1 MAMTGGTAYLVKSEY
16 ANYGSANWT
25 TDLYIYVKVI
35 SQNVIA
41 NTSTITLGMY
51 VYSRYEIA
59 WSDFGT
65 NGTSY
70 IGTATSGANC
80 FTFTAGQSGSGTKWL
95 IENKQV
101 TVTHNSNGTLTLPI
115 YWHWGVNSS
124 WGQYTGPSG
133 SYNVT
138 LPSLDRSAPTVSCS
152 VSGITANGF
161 TISASSSATSD
172 IWQYSLNG
180 GTSWTQFSTTAGTSA
195 SVTLSSLSP
204 NTTYSVR
211 VRARKRTNQVYGTSS
226 TVSAK
231 TLGGAV
237 ILSCG
242 SFSADAA
249 TISLSLRVTVY
260 NSAYTNYITIKNGS
274 TTYLSLAGRAWSS
287 GTAYR
292 TITLTSSERTTLL
305 NAMAS
310 VKSFTA
316 TIELVTKSGSTQ
328 IGSASTCTCTIR
340 TSQANSGPSLS
351 GFTFADSYST
361 TIAITD
367 NDQVLIQDYSRL
379 TVTPGTATARN
390 GASIVSY
397 SAVCSGVTK
406 SNTTGAALSLGT
418 IDTSG
423 TRDITLTVT
432 DSRGYTASVTQSVTV
447 VPYSKPRV
455 SSVSLRRTND
465 IETEMQLVFNGSIS
479 PITVDGT
486 QKNSLLYARYRYKLT
501 SASSYN
507 SYSSI
512 LGSVTAT
519 GSSFSFSNLE
529 LCNLDSESSY
539 DFHLQI
545 RDQLNSL
552 TSLDLYFVVSQGT
565 PLVALRKKMV
575 GINTPSPETA
585 LHVVGDTR
593 IEGTLT
599 PDEIDYPFDKPYFGT
614 CSTAEAT
621 QVKVVS
627 CPGFELKTGSR
638 IAVQFTYGNSASQP
652 KLNVNG
658 TGDKFI
664 CSTDGMSVIAD
675 IWRDKET
682 VDFVYDGSWWIAI
695 GCLYATTAYYGLT
708 KLSSSISS
716 SSTTLAANSYAVK
729 RAYDRSSWTSIS
741 LTNALAIAYGGTG
754 AKNAA
759 AARTNLGIAATSLY
773 NGTLTSGSITFNY
786 GNYNFYVIIGRPSST
801 ASRASLVVPKIMLT
815 TSAVSFQIADESNYK
830 SFNLSYSGSL
840 VTLAIQG
847 GNGQINRVFGI
858 N

>member
-1 MAMTGGTAYLVKSEY
+1 MALSGTFQNYPVSSFGLYCEWSGTQSITGNYTDVTLKVYLSYYTLDVGARS
-16 ANYGSANWT
+16 
-25 TDLYIYVKVI
+25 D
-35 SQNVIA
+35 
-41 NTSTITLGMY
+41 STISINGVSETY
-51 VYSRYEIA
+51 TVPAIEDYSSGWKKKLLKTKTVRVSHNA
-59 WSDFGT
+59 DGT
-65 NGTSY
+65 KSSVALSASWRFSGTYSGVS
-70 IGTATSGANC
+70 IGTI
-80 FTFTAGQSGSGTKWL
+80 TAST
-95 IENKQV
+95 
-101 TVTHNSNGTLTLPI
+101 TVTLNSI
-115 YWHWGVNSS
+115 
-124 WGQYTGPSG
+124 
-133 SYNVT
+133 
-138 LPSLDRSAPTVSCS
+138 DRTPPTVSCT
-152 VSGITANGF
+152 VSNITANGF
-161 TISASSSATSD
+161 RISAASSATAD
-172 IWQYSLNG
+172 QWFYSLDNG
-180 GTSWTQFSTTAGTSA
+180 GSSTLFSSTAGTSA
-195 SVTLSSLSP
+195 SITLSNLSP
-204 NTTYSVR
+204 NTTYY
-211 VRARKRTNQVYGTSS
+211 VRALARKKSNQVYGESGTI
-226 TVSAK
+226 TVK

-237 ILSCG
+237 LLSCG

-249 TISLSLRVTVY
+249 SISLSLRVTVY
-260 NSAYTNYITIKNGS
+260 NAAYTNYITIKNGS
-274 TTYLSLAGRAWSS
+274 TTYLSLAGRVWSA

-292 TITLTSSERTTLL
+292 TITLTASERTTLL

-361 TIAITD
+361 TTAITD

-418 IDTSG
+418 IGTSG

-507 SYSSI
+507 SYTSI

-519 GSSFSFSNLE
+519 SSSFSFSNLE

-575 GINTPSPETA
+575 GINTPSPEAA

-593 IEGTLT
+593 VEGTLI
-599 PDEIDYPFDKPYFGT
+599 PDDIDYTFDKPYFGV
-614 CSTAEAT
+614 CETAAAT
-621 QVKVVS
+621 QTKVVT
-627 CPGFELKTGSR
+627 CDEFRLEKGALL
-638 IAVQFTYGNSASQP
+638 AVQFTYANTATSPSM
-652 KLNVNG
+652 NVNG
-658 TGDKFI
+658 TGAIAI
-664 CSTDGMSVIAD
+664 CGTNGYYVNANMWTANQMVH
-675 IWRDKET
+675 
-682 VDFVYDGSWWIAI
+682 FVYNGTWWIALN
-695 GCLYATTAYYGLT
+695 CLPATTARYGIT
-708 KLSSSISS
+708 MLSNSLN
-716 SSTTLAANSYAVK
+716 STSGSLAATPYAVK
-729 RAYDRSSWTSIS
+729 MAYDRNSWTSIS

-754 AKNAA
+754 AKTAA
-759 AARTNLGIAATSLY
+759 AARTNLGISATSLY
-773 NGTLTSGSITFNY
+773 NGTLTSGRITFNY
-786 GNYNFYVIIGRPSST
+786 GNYNFYVFIGRPNSS

-840 VTLAIQG
+840 VTLSMG
-847 GNGQINRVFGI
+847 NGNGQINRVFGV

>member
-1 MAMTGGTAYLVKSEY
+1 MGGTALSGTFQNYPVSSFGLYCEWSGTQSITGNYTDVTLKVYLSYYTLEVGARS
-16 ANYGSANWT
+16 
-25 TDLYIYVKVI
+25 D
-35 SQNVIA
+35 
-41 NTSTITLGMY
+41 STISINGVSETY
-51 VYSRYEIA
+51 TAPAIDDYSSGWKKKLLKTKTVRVSHNA
-59 WSDFGT
+59 DGT
-65 NGTSY
+65 KSGVALSASWRFSGTYSGVS
-70 IGTATSGANC
+70 IGTI
-80 FTFTAGQSGSGTKWL
+80 TAST
-95 IENKQV
+95 
-101 TVTHNSNGTLTLPI
+101 TVTLNSI
-115 YWHWGVNSS
+115 
-124 WGQYTGPSG
+124 
-133 SYNVT
+133 
-138 LPSLDRSAPTVSCS
+138 DRSAPTVSCS
-152 VSGITANGF
+152 VSNITANGF

-180 GTSWTQFSTTAGTSA
+180 GSTWTQFSATAGTSA
-195 SVTLSSLSP
+195 TVTLSSLSP

-211 VRARKRTNQVYGTSS
+211 VRARKRTNQVYGESGTI
-226 TVSAK
+226 TVK

-237 ILSCG
+237 FLSCG

-249 TISLSLRVTVY
+249 SISLSLRVTVY
-260 NSAYTNYITIKNGS
+260 NAAYTNYITIKNGS
-274 TTYLSLAGRAWSS
+274 TTYLSLAGRVWSA

-292 TITLTSSERTTLL
+292 SITLTASERTTLL

-328 IGSASTCTCTIR
+328 IGNASTCTCTIS
-340 TSQANSGPSLS
+340 TSASNSGPTLS

-361 TIAITD
+361 TTAITG
-367 NDQVLIQDYSRL
+367 NNQVLIQDYSRL

-397 SAVCSGVTK
+397 SAVCSGVTR
-406 SNTTGAALSLGT
+406 SNTSGAALSLGT
-418 IDTSG
+418 IGTSG

-507 SYSSI
+507 SYTSI

-519 GSSFSFSNLE
+519 SSSFSFSNLE

-621 QVKVVS
+621 QVKVVN

-759 AARTNLGIAATSLY
+759 TARTNLGISATSLY

-830 SFNLSYSGSL
+830 SFNLSYSGST
-840 VTLAIQG
+840 VTLSIQG
-847 GNGQINRVFGI
+847 GNGQVNRVFGI

>member
-1 MAMTGGTAYLVKSEY
+1 MALSGTFQNYPVSSFGLYCEWSGVQSVTGNYTDVTLKVYLSYYTLEVGARS
-16 ANYGSANWT
+16 
-25 TDLYIYVKVI
+25 D
-35 SQNVIA
+35 
-41 NTSTITLGMY
+41 STISINGVSETY
-51 VYSRYEIA
+51 TAPAIDDYSSGWKKKLLKTKTVRVSHNA
-59 WSDFGT
+59 DGT
-65 NGTSY
+65 K
-70 IGTATSGANC
+70 SGVALSASWR
-80 FTFTAGQSGSGTKWL
+80 FSGTYSGVSVGT
-95 IENKQV
+95 ITAST
-101 TVTHNSNGTLTLPI
+101 TVTLNSI
-115 YWHWGVNSS
+115 
-124 WGQYTGPSG
+124 
-133 SYNVT
+133 
-138 LPSLDRSAPTVSCS
+138 DRTPPTVSCS

-161 TISASSSATSD
+161 KISASSSAAAD

-180 GTSWTQFSTTAGTSA
+180 GSTWTQFSSTAGTSA
-195 SVTLSSLSP
+195 SVTLSTLSP

-211 VRARKRTNQVYGTSS
+211 VRARKRTNQVYGTSG

-249 TISLSLRVTVY
+249 SISLSLRVTVY
-260 NSAYTNYITIKNGS
+260 NAAYTNYITIKNGS
-274 TTYLSLAGRAWSS
+274 TTYLSLAGRIWSA
-287 GTAYR
+287 GTANR

-310 VKSFTA
+310 VKAFTA
-316 TIELVTKSGSTQ
+316 TIELVTKSGSAQ
-328 IGSASTCTCTIR
+328 IGSASTCTCTVS
-340 TSQANSGPSLS
+340 TSASNSGPTLS

-361 TIAITD
+361 TTAITD

-379 TVTPGTATARN
+379 TVTPGTAAARN

-418 IDTSG
+418 IGTSG

-507 SYSSI
+507 SYTNI

-519 GSSFSFSNLE
+519 SSSFSFSNLE

-575 GINTPSPETA
+575 GINTPSPEAA

-593 IEGTLT
+593 IEGTLI
-599 PDEIDYPFDKPYFGT
+599 PNNIDYTFDKPYFGV
-614 CSTAEAT
+614 CETAAAT

-847 GNGQINRVFGI
+847 GNGQINRVFGV

>member
-1 MAMTGGTAYLVKSEY
+1 MALSGTFQNYPVSSFGLYCEWSGTQSITGNYTDVTLKVYLSYYTLDVGARS
-16 ANYGSANWT
+16 
-25 TDLYIYVKVI
+25 D
-35 SQNVIA
+35 
-41 NTSTITLGMY
+41 STISINGVSETY
-51 VYSRYEIA
+51 TVPAIEDYSSGWKKKLLKTKTVRVSHNA
-59 WSDFGT
+59 DGT
-65 NGTSY
+65 KSSVALSASWRFSGTYSGVS
-70 IGTATSGANC
+70 IGTI
-80 FTFTAGQSGSGTKWL
+80 TAST
-95 IENKQV
+95 
-101 TVTHNSNGTLTLPI
+101 TVTLNSI
-115 YWHWGVNSS
+115 
-124 WGQYTGPSG
+124 
-133 SYNVT
+133 
-138 LPSLDRSAPTVSCS
+138 DRTPPTVSCT
-152 VSGITANGF
+152 VSNITANGF
-161 TISASSSATSD
+161 RISAASSATAD
-172 IWQYSLNG
+172 QWFYSLDNG
-180 GTSWTQFSTTAGTSA
+180 GSSTLFSSTAGTSA
-195 SVTLSSLSP
+195 SITLSNLSP
-204 NTTYSVR
+204 NTTYY
-211 VRARKRTNQVYGTSS
+211 VRALARKKSNQVYGESGTI
-226 TVSAK
+226 TVK

-237 ILSCG
+237 LLSCG

-249 TISLSLRVTVY
+249 SISLSLRVTVY
-260 NSAYTNYITIKNGS
+260 NAAYTNYITIKNGS
-274 TTYLSLAGRAWSS
+274 TTYLSLAGRVWSA

-292 TITLTSSERTTLL
+292 TITLTASERTTLL

-361 TIAITD
+361 TTAITD

-418 IDTSG
+418 IGTSG

-507 SYSSI
+507 AYTSI

-519 GSSFSFSNLE
+519 SSSFSFSNLE

-575 GINTPSPETA
+575 GINTPSPEAA

-593 IEGTLT
+593 VEGTLI
-599 PDEIDYPFDKPYFGT
+599 PDDIDYTFDKPYFGV
-614 CSTAEAT
+614 CETAAAT
-621 QVKVVS
+621 QTKVVT
-627 CPGFELKTGSR
+627 CDEFRLEKGALL
-638 IAVQFTYGNSASQP
+638 AVQFTYANTATSPSM
-652 KLNVNG
+652 NVNG
-658 TGDKFI
+658 TGAIAI
-664 CSTDGMSVIAD
+664 CGTNGYYVNANMWTANQMVH
-675 IWRDKET
+675 
-682 VDFVYDGSWWIAI
+682 FVYNGTWWIALN
-695 GCLYATTAYYGLT
+695 CLPATTARYGIT
-708 KLSSSISS
+708 MLSNSLN
-716 SSTTLAANSYAVK
+716 STSGSLAATPYAVK
-729 RAYDRSSWTSIS
+729 MAYDRNSWTSIS

-754 AKNAA
+754 AKTAA
-759 AARTNLGIAATSLY
+759 AARTNLGISATSLY

-786 GNYNFYVIIGRPSST
+786 GNYNFYVFIGRPNSS

-840 VTLAIQG
+840 VTLSMG
-847 GNGQINRVFGI
+847 NGNGQINRVFGV

>member
-1 MAMTGGTAYLVKSEY
+1 MALSGTFQNYPVSSFGLYCEWSGTQSITGNYTDVTLKVYLSYYTLDVGARS
-16 ANYGSANWT
+16 
-25 TDLYIYVKVI
+25 D
-35 SQNVIA
+35 
-41 NTSTITLGMY
+41 STISINGVSETY
-51 VYSRYEIA
+51 TVPAIEDYSSGWKKKLLKTKTVRVNHNA
-59 WSDFGT
+59 
-65 NGTSY
+65 NGTKSGVALSASWRFSGTY
-70 IGTATSGANC
+70 SGVSIGTI
-80 FTFTAGQSGSGTKWL
+80 TAST
-95 IENKQV
+95 
-101 TVTHNSNGTLTLPI
+101 TVTLNSI
-115 YWHWGVNSS
+115 
-124 WGQYTGPSG
+124 
-133 SYNVT
+133 
-138 LPSLDRSAPTVSCS
+138 DRTAPTVSCS
-152 VSGITANGF
+152 VSNITANGF

-180 GTSWTQFSTTAGTSA
+180 GSTWTQFSTTAGTSA
-195 SVTLSSLSP
+195 SITLSSLSP

-242 SFSADAA
+242 NFTADAS
-249 TISLSLRVTVY
+249 TVNLSLRVTVY
-260 NSAYTNYITIKNGS
+260 NAAYTNYITIKNGS
-274 TTYLSLAGRAWSS
+274 TTYLSLTGRTWAA
-287 GTAYR
+287 GTASR
-292 TITLTSSERTTLL
+292 TITLTPAERTTLL

-310 VKSFTA
+310 LKSFTA
-316 TIELVTKSGSTQ
+316 TIELVTKSGNTQ
-328 IGSASTCTCTIR
+328 IGNASTCTCTIS
-340 TSQANSGPSLS
+340 TTEANSGPTLS

-361 TIAITD
+361 TTAITG
-367 NDQVLIQDYSRL
+367 NDQVLIQSYSRL
-379 TVTPGTATARN
+379 TVTPGTATAKN

-418 IDTSG
+418 IGTSG

-432 DSRGYTASVTQSVTV
+432 DSRGYTASVTKSVTV
-447 VPYSKPRV
+447 VPYSKPKV
-455 SSVSLRRTND
+455 NSVSLRRTNE

-479 PITVDGT
+479 AITVDGA
-486 QKNSLLYARYRYKLT
+486 QKNSLLYVRYRYKLT

-507 SYSSI
+507 AYTSI
-512 LGSVTAT
+512 LASVTASGT
-519 GSSFSFSNLE
+519 SFSFSNLE
-529 LCNLDSESSY
+529 LCNLNAEASY

-545 RDQLNSL
+545 RDKLDSL
-552 TSLDLYFVVSQGT
+552 TSLDLYFVVPQGT

-575 GINTPSPETA
+575 GINTPNPAAA

-614 CSTAEAT
+614 CSTAAAT
-621 QVKVVS
+621 QIKVVS
-627 CPGFELKTGSR
+627 CAGFELKTGSR
-638 IAVQFTYGNSASQP
+638 IAVQFTYSNTASQP

-664 CSTDGMSVIAD
+664 CGIDGTSVITG
-675 IWRDKET
+675 IWREKET
-682 VDFVYDGSWWIAI
+682 IDFVYDGTWWIAL
-695 GCLYATTAYYGLT
+695 GCLYATTSEYGLT
-708 KLSSSISS
+708 KLSSSTAST
-716 SSTTLAANSYAVK
+716 STTLAATASAVK

-741 LTNALAIAYGGTG
+741 LTNALALSYGGTG
-754 AKNAA
+754 AKTAA

-801 ASRASLVVPKIMLT
+801 ASRTSLVVPRILLT

-830 SFNLSYSGSL
+830 SFNLSYSGST
-840 VTLAIQG
+840 VTLAIQNG
-847 GNGQINRVFGI
+847 AGQINRVFGI

>member
-1 MAMTGGTAYLVKSEY
+1 MALSGTFQNYPVSSFGLYCEWSGTQSITGNYTDVSLKVYLSYYTLDVGARS
-16 ANYGSANWT
+16 
-25 TDLYIYVKVI
+25 D
-35 SQNVIA
+35 
-41 NTSTITLGMY
+41 STISINGVSETY
-51 VYSRYEIA
+51 TVPAIEDYSSGWKKKLLKTKTVRVNHNA
-59 WSDFGT
+59 
-65 NGTSY
+65 NGTKSGVALSASWRFSGTY
-70 IGTATSGANC
+70 SGVSIGTI
-80 FTFTAGQSGSGTKWL
+80 TAST
-95 IENKQV
+95 
-101 TVTHNSNGTLTLPI
+101 TVTLNSI
-115 YWHWGVNSS
+115 
-124 WGQYTGPSG
+124 
-133 SYNVT
+133 
-138 LPSLDRSAPTVSCS
+138 DRTAPTVSCS
-152 VSGITANGF
+152 VSNITANGF

-180 GTSWTQFSTTAGTSA
+180 GSSWTQFSTTAGTSA
-195 SVTLSSLSP
+195 SITLSSLSP

-242 SFSADAA
+242 NFAADAS
-249 TISLSLRVTVY
+249 TVNLSLRVTVY
-260 NSAYTNYITIKNGS
+260 NAAYTNYITIKNGS
-274 TTYLSLAGRAWSS
+274 TTYLSLTGRTWAA
-287 GTAYR
+287 GTASR
-292 TITLTSSERTTLL
+292 TITLTSAERTTLL

-310 VKSFTA
+310 LKSFTA
-316 TIELVTKSGSTQ
+316 TIELVTKSGNTQ
-328 IGSASTCTCTIR
+328 IGNASTCTCTIS
-340 TSQANSGPSLS
+340 TTEANSGPTLS

-361 TIAITD
+361 TTAITG
-367 NDQVLIQDYSRL
+367 NDQVLIQSYSRL
-379 TVTPGTATARN
+379 TVTPGTATAKN

-418 IDTSG
+418 IGTSG

-432 DSRGYTASVTQSVTV
+432 DSRGYTASVTKSVTV
-447 VPYSKPRV
+447 VPYSKPKV
-455 SSVSLRRTND
+455 NSVSLRRTNE

-479 PITVDGT
+479 AITVDGA
-486 QKNSLLYARYRYKLT
+486 QKNSLLYVRYRYKLT

-507 SYSSI
+507 AYTSI
-512 LGSVTAT
+512 LSSVTASGT
-519 GSSFSFSNLE
+519 SFSFSNLE
-529 LCNLDSESSY
+529 LCNLNAEASY

-545 RDQLNSL
+545 RDKLNSL
-552 TSLDLYFVVSQGT
+552 TSLDLYFVVPQGT

-575 GINTPSPETA
+575 GINTPNPAAA

-593 IEGTLT
+593 IEGTLI

-614 CSTAEAT
+614 CSTAAAT
-621 QVKVVS
+621 QIKVVS
-627 CPGFELKTGSR
+627 CAGFELKTGSR
-638 IAVQFTYGNSASQP
+638 IAVQFTYSNTASQP

-664 CSTDGMSVIAD
+664 CGIDGTSVITG

-682 VDFVYDGSWWIAI
+682 IDFVYDGSWWIAL
-695 GCLYATTAYYGLT
+695 GCLYATTSEYGLT
-708 KLSSSISS
+708 KLSSSTAST
-716 SSTTLAANSYAVK
+716 STTLAATASAVK

-741 LTNALAIAYGGTG
+741 LTNALALSYGGTG
-754 AKNAA
+754 AKTAA

-801 ASRASLVVPKIMLT
+801 ASRTSLVVPRILLT

-830 SFNLSYSGSL
+830 AFNLSYSGST
-840 VTLAIQG
+840 VTLAM
-847 GNGQINRVFGI
+847 GNGAGQINRVFGI

>member
-1 MAMTGGTAYLVKSEY
+1 MALSGTFQNYPVSSFGLYCEWSGVQSVTGNYTDVTLKVYLSYYTLEVGARS
-16 ANYGSANWT
+16 
-25 TDLYIYVKVI
+25 D
-35 SQNVIA
+35 
-41 NTSTITLGMY
+41 STISINGVSETY
-51 VYSRYEIA
+51 TAPAIDDYSSGWKKKLLKTKTVRVSHNA
-59 WSDFGT
+59 DGT
-65 NGTSY
+65 K
-70 IGTATSGANC
+70 SGVALSASWR
-80 FTFTAGQSGSGTKWL
+80 FSGTYSGVSVGT
-95 IENKQV
+95 ITAST
-101 TVTHNSNGTLTLPI
+101 TVTLNSI
-115 YWHWGVNSS
+115 
-124 WGQYTGPSG
+124 
-133 SYNVT
+133 
-138 LPSLDRSAPTVSCS
+138 DRTPPTVSCT
-152 VSGITANGF
+152 VSNITANGF
-161 TISASSSATSD
+161 RISAASSATAD
-172 IWQYSLNG
+172 QWFYSLDNG
-180 GTSWTQFSTTAGTSA
+180 GSSTLFSSTAGTSA
-195 SVTLSSLSP
+195 SITLSNLSP
-204 NTTYSVR
+204 NTTYY
-211 VRARKRTNQVYGTSS
+211 VRALARKKSNQVYGESGTI
-226 TVSAK
+226 TVK

-237 ILSCG
+237 LLSCG

-249 TISLSLRVTVY
+249 SISLSLRVTVY
-260 NSAYTNYITIKNGS
+260 NAAYTNYITIKNGS
-274 TTYLSLAGRAWSS
+274 TTYLSLAGRVWSA

-292 TITLTSSERTTLL
+292 TITLTASERTTLL

-361 TIAITD
+361 TTAITD
-367 NDQVLIQDYSRL
+367 NNQVLIQDYSRL

-418 IDTSG
+418 IGTSG

-507 SYSSI
+507 SYTSI

-519 GSSFSFSNLE
+519 SSSFSFSNLE

-575 GINTPSPETA
+575 GINTPSPEAA

-593 IEGTLT
+593 VEGTLI
-599 PDEIDYPFDKPYFGT
+599 PDDIDYTFDKPYFGV
-614 CSTAEAT
+614 CETAAAT
-621 QVKVVS
+621 QTKVVT
-627 CPGFELKTGSR
+627 CDEFRLEKGALL
-638 IAVQFTYGNSASQP
+638 AVQFTYANTATSPSM
-652 KLNVNG
+652 NVNG
-658 TGDKFI
+658 TGAIAI
-664 CSTDGMSVIAD
+664 CGTNGYYVNANMWTANQMVH
-675 IWRDKET
+675 
-682 VDFVYDGSWWIAI
+682 FVYNGTWWIALN
-695 GCLYATTAYYGLT
+695 CLPATTARYGIT
-708 KLSSSISS
+708 MLSNSLN
-716 SSTTLAANSYAVK
+716 STSGSLAATPYAVK
-729 RAYDRSSWTSIS
+729 MAYDRNSWTSIS

-754 AKNAA
+754 AKTAA
-759 AARTNLGIAATSLY
+759 AARTNLGISATSLY

-786 GNYNFYVIIGRPSST
+786 GNYNFYVFIGRPNSS
-801 ASRASLVVPKIMLT
+801 ASRASLVVPKIVLT

-840 VTLAIQG
+840 VTLSMG
-847 GNGQINRVFGI
+847 NGNGQINRVFGV

>member
-1 MAMTGGTAYLVKSEY
+1 MALSGTFQNYPVSSFGLYCEWSGTQSITGNYTDVTLKVYLSYYTLDVGARS
-16 ANYGSANWT
+16 
-25 TDLYIYVKVI
+25 D
-35 SQNVIA
+35 
-41 NTSTITLGMY
+41 STISINGVSETY
-51 VYSRYEIA
+51 TVPAIEDYSSGWKKKLLKTKTVRVNHNA
-59 WSDFGT
+59 
-65 NGTSY
+65 NGTKSGVELSASWRFSGTY
-70 IGTATSGANC
+70 SGVSIGTI
-80 FTFTAGQSGSGTKWL
+80 TAST
-95 IENKQV
+95 
-101 TVTHNSNGTLTLPI
+101 TVTLNSI
-115 YWHWGVNSS
+115 
-124 WGQYTGPSG
+124 
-133 SYNVT
+133 
-138 LPSLDRSAPTVSCS
+138 DRTAPTVSCS
-152 VSGITANGF
+152 ISNITANGF

-180 GTSWTQFSTTAGTSA
+180 GSTWTQFSTTAGTSA
-195 SVTLSSLSP
+195 SITLSSLSP

-211 VRARKRTNQVYGTSS
+211 VRARKRANQVYGTSS
-226 TVSAK
+226 TVSSK

-242 SFSADAA
+242 NFAADAS
-249 TISLSLRVTVY
+249 TVNLSLRVTVY
-260 NSAYTNYITIKNGS
+260 NAAYTNYITIKNGS
-274 TTYLSLAGRAWSS
+274 TTYLSLTGRTWAA
-287 GTAYR
+287 GTASR
-292 TITLTSSERTTLL
+292 TITLTSAERTTLL

-310 VKSFTA
+310 LKSFAA
-316 TIELVTKSGSTQ
+316 TIELVTKSGNTQ
-328 IGSASTCTCTIR
+328 IGNASTCTCTIS
-340 TSQANSGPSLS
+340 TTEANSGPTLS

-361 TIAITD
+361 TTAITG
-367 NDQVLIQDYSRL
+367 NDQVLIQSYSRL
-379 TVTPGTATARN
+379 TVTPGTATAKN

-418 IDTSG
+418 IGTSG

-432 DSRGYTASVTQSVTV
+432 DSRGYTASVTKSVTV
-447 VPYSKPRV
+447 VPYSKPKV
-455 SSVSLRRTND
+455 NSVSLRRTNE

-479 PITVDGT
+479 AITVDGA
-486 QKNSLLYARYRYKLT
+486 QKNSLLYVRYRYKLT

-507 SYSSI
+507 AYTSI
-512 LGSVTAT
+512 LSSVTASGT
-519 GSSFSFSNLE
+519 SFSFSNLE
-529 LCNLDSESSY
+529 LCNLNAEASY

-545 RDQLNSL
+545 RDKLNSL
-552 TSLDLYFVVSQGT
+552 TSLDLYFVVPQGT

-575 GINTPSPETA
+575 GINTPNPAAA

-614 CSTAEAT
+614 CSTAAAT
-621 QVKVVS
+621 QIKVVS
-627 CPGFELKTGSR
+627 CAGFELKTGSR
-638 IAVQFTYGNSASQP
+638 IAVQFTYSNTASQP

-664 CSTDGMSVIAD
+664 CGIDGTSVITG

-682 VDFVYDGSWWIAI
+682 IDFVYDGSWWIAL
-695 GCLYATTAYYGLT
+695 GCLYATTSEYGLT
-708 KLSSSISS
+708 KLSSSTAST
-716 SSTTLAANSYAVK
+716 STTLAATASAVK

-741 LTNALAIAYGGTG
+741 LTNALALSYGGTG
-754 AKNAA
+754 AKTAA

-801 ASRASLVVPKIMLT
+801 ASRTSLVVPRILLT

-830 SFNLSYSGSL
+830 AFNLSYSGST
-840 VTLAIQG
+840 VTLAM
-847 GNGQINRVFGI
+847 GNGAGQINRVFGI

>member
-1 MAMTGGTAYLVKSEY
+1 MALSGTFQNYPVSSFGLYCEWSGTQSITGNYTEVTLKVYLSYYTLDVGARS
-16 ANYGSANWT
+16 
-25 TDLYIYVKVI
+25 D
-35 SQNVIA
+35 
-41 NTSTITLGMY
+41 STISINGVSETY
-51 VYSRYEIA
+51 TVPAIEDYSSGWKKKLLKTKTVRVSHNA
-59 WSDFGT
+59 DGT
-65 NGTSY
+65 KSGVALSASWRFSGTYSGVS
-70 IGTATSGANC
+70 IGTI
-80 FTFTAGQSGSGTKWL
+80 TAST
-95 IENKQV
+95 
-101 TVTHNSNGTLTLPI
+101 TVTLNSI
-115 YWHWGVNSS
+115 
-124 WGQYTGPSG
+124 
-133 SYNVT
+133 
-138 LPSLDRSAPTVSCS
+138 DRSAPTVSCS
-152 VSGITANGF
+152 VSNITANGF
-161 TISASSSATSD
+161 KISASSSATAD

-180 GTSWTQFSTTAGTSA
+180 GSTWTQFSSTAGTNA
-195 SVTLSSLSP
+195 SVTLSTLSP

-211 VRARKRTNQVYGTSS
+211 VRARKRANQVYGTSS
-226 TVSAK
+226 TISAK

-237 ILSCG
+237 LLSCG

-249 TISLSLRVTVY
+249 SINLSLRVTVY
-260 NSAYTNYITIKNGS
+260 NAAYTNYITIKNGS
-274 TTYLSLAGRAWSS
+274 TTYLSLAGRIWSA
-287 GTAYR
+287 GTANR

-305 NAMAS
+305 NTMAS

-340 TSQANSGPSLS
+340 TSQANSGPSIS

-361 TIAITD
+361 TTAITD

-379 TVTPGTATARN
+379 TVTPGTAAARN

-418 IDTSG
+418 IGTSG

-507 SYSSI
+507 SYTSI

-519 GSSFSFSNLE
+519 SSSFSFSNLE

-575 GINTPSPETA
+575 GINTPSPEAA

-593 IEGTLT
+593 VEGMLI
-599 PDEIDYPFDKPYFGT
+599 PDDIDYTFDKPYFGV
-614 CSTAEAT
+614 CETAAAT
-621 QVKVVS
+621 QTKVVT
-627 CPGFELKTGSR
+627 CDEFRLEKGALL
-638 IAVQFTYGNSASQP
+638 AVQFTYANTATSPSM
-652 KLNVNG
+652 NVNG
-658 TGDKFI
+658 TGAIAI
-664 CSTDGMSVIAD
+664 CGTNGYYVNANMWTANQMVH
-675 IWRDKET
+675 
-682 VDFVYDGSWWIAI
+682 FVYNGTWWIALN
-695 GCLYATTAYYGLT
+695 CLPATTARYGIT
-708 KLSSSISS
+708 MLSNSLN
-716 SSTTLAANSYAVK
+716 STSGSLAATPYAVK
-729 RAYDRSSWTSIS
+729 MAYDRNSWTSIS

-754 AKNAA
+754 AKTAA
-759 AARTNLGIAATSLY
+759 AARTNLGISATSLY

-786 GNYNFYVIIGRPSST
+786 GNYNFYVFIGRPNSS

-840 VTLAIQG
+840 VTLSMG
-847 GNGQINRVFGI
+847 NGNGQINRVFGV

>member
-1 MAMTGGTAYLVKSEY
+1 MSIG
-16 ANYGSANWT
+16 
-25 TDLYIYVKVI
+25 
-35 SQNVIA
+35 
-41 NTSTITLGMY
+41 TITA
-51 VYSRYEIA
+51 S
-59 WSDFGT
+59 T
-65 NGTSY
+65 
-70 IGTATSGANC
+70 
-80 FTFTAGQSGSGTKWL
+80 
-95 IENKQV
+95 
-101 TVTHNSNGTLTLPI
+101 TVTLNSI
-115 YWHWGVNSS
+115 
-124 WGQYTGPSG
+124 
-133 SYNVT
+133 
-138 LPSLDRSAPTVSCS
+138 DRTAPTVSCS
-152 VSGITANGF
+152 VSSITANGF

-180 GTSWTQFSTTAGTSA
+180 GSSWTQFSTTAGTSA
-195 SVTLSSLSP
+195 SITLSSLSP

-242 SFSADAA
+242 NFAADAS
-249 TISLSLRVTVY
+249 TVNLSLRVTVY
-260 NSAYTNYITIKNGS
+260 NAAYTNYITIKNGS
-274 TTYLSLAGRAWSS
+274 TTYLSLTGRTWAA
-287 GTAYR
+287 GTASR
-292 TITLTSSERTTLL
+292 TITLTSAERTTLL

-310 VKSFTA
+310 LKSFTA
-316 TIELVTKSGSTQ
+316 TIELVTKSGNSQ
-328 IGSASTCTCTIR
+328 IGNASTCTCTIS
-340 TSQANSGPSLS
+340 TTEANSGPTLS

-361 TIAITD
+361 TTAITG
-367 NDQVLIQDYSRL
+367 NDQVLIQSYSRL
-379 TVTPGTATARN
+379 TVTPGTATAKN
-390 GASIVSY
+390 GASIASY

-418 IDTSG
+418 IGTSG

-432 DSRGYTASVTQSVTV
+432 DSRGYTASVTKSVTV
-447 VPYSKPRV
+447 VPYSKPKV
-455 SSVSLRRTND
+455 NSVSLRRTNE

-479 PITVDGT
+479 AITVDGA
-486 QKNSLLYARYRYKLT
+486 QKNSLLYVRYRYKLT

-507 SYSSI
+507 AYTSI
-512 LGSVTAT
+512 LASVTASGT
-519 GSSFSFSNLE
+519 SFSFSNLE
-529 LCNLDSESSY
+529 LCNLNAEASY

-545 RDQLNSL
+545 RDKLDSL
-552 TSLDLYFVVSQGT
+552 TSLDLYFVVPQGT

-575 GINTPSPETA
+575 GINTPNPAAA

-614 CSTAEAT
+614 CSTAAAT
-621 QVKVVS
+621 QIKVVS
-627 CPGFELKTGSR
+627 CAGFELKTGSR
-638 IAVQFTYGNSASQP
+638 IAVQFTYSNTASQP

-664 CSTDGMSVIAD
+664 CGIDGTSVITG
-675 IWRDKET
+675 IWREKET
-682 VDFVYDGSWWIAI
+682 IDFVYDGSWWIAL
-695 GCLYATTAYYGLT
+695 GCLYATTSEYGLT
-708 KLSSSISS
+708 KLSSSTAST
-716 SSTTLAANSYAVK
+716 STTLAATASAVK

-741 LTNALAIAYGGTG
+741 LTNALALSYGGTG
-754 AKNAA
+754 AKTAA

-801 ASRASLVVPKIMLT
+801 ASRTSLVVPRILLT

-830 SFNLSYSGSL
+830 SFNLSYSGST
-840 VTLAIQG
+840 VTLAIQNG
-847 GNGQINRVFGI
+847 AGQINRVFGI

>member
-1 MAMTGGTAYLVKSEY
+1 MALSGTFQNYPVSSFGLYCEWSGTQSITGNYTDVTLKVYLSYYTLDVGARS
-16 ANYGSANWT
+16 
-25 TDLYIYVKVI
+25 D
-35 SQNVIA
+35 
-41 NTSTITLGMY
+41 STISINGVSETY
-51 VYSRYEIA
+51 TVPAIEDYSSGWKKKLLKTKTVRVNHNA
-59 WSDFGT
+59 
-65 NGTSY
+65 NGTKSGVELSASWRFSGTY
-70 IGTATSGANC
+70 SGVSIGTI
-80 FTFTAGQSGSGTKWL
+80 TAST
-95 IENKQV
+95 
-101 TVTHNSNGTLTLPI
+101 TVTLNSI
-115 YWHWGVNSS
+115 
-124 WGQYTGPSG
+124 
-133 SYNVT
+133 
-138 LPSLDRSAPTVSCS
+138 DRTAPTVSCS
-152 VSGITANGF
+152 ISNITANGF

-180 GTSWTQFSTTAGTSA
+180 GSTWTQFSTTAGTSA
-195 SVTLSSLSP
+195 SITLSSLSP

-242 SFSADAA
+242 NFAADAS
-249 TISLSLRVTVY
+249 TVNLSLRVTVY
-260 NSAYTNYITIKNGS
+260 NAAYTNYITIKNGS
-274 TTYLSLAGRAWSS
+274 TTYLSLTGRTWAA
-287 GTAYR
+287 GTASR
-292 TITLTSSERTTLL
+292 TITLTSAERTTLL

-310 VKSFTA
+310 LKSFTA
-316 TIELVTKSGSTQ
+316 TIDLVTKSGNTQ
-328 IGSASTCTCTIR
+328 IGNASTCTCTIS
-340 TSQANSGPSLS
+340 TTEANSGPTLS

-361 TIAITD
+361 TTAITG
-367 NDQVLIQDYSRL
+367 NDQVLIQSYSRL
-379 TVTPGTATARN
+379 TVTPGTATAKN

-418 IDTSG
+418 IGTSG

-432 DSRGYTASVTQSVTV
+432 DSRGYTTSVTKSVTV
-447 VPYSKPRV
+447 VPYSKPKV
-455 SSVSLRRTND
+455 NSVSLRRTNE

-479 PITVDGT
+479 AITVDGA
-486 QKNSLLYARYRYKLT
+486 QKNSLLYVRYRYKLT

-507 SYSSI
+507 AYTSI
-512 LGSVTAT
+512 LASVTASGT
-519 GSSFSFSNLE
+519 SFSFSNLE
-529 LCNLDSESSY
+529 LCNLNAEASY

-545 RDQLNSL
+545 RDKLDSL
-552 TSLDLYFVVSQGT
+552 TSLNLYFVVPQGT

-575 GINTPSPETA
+575 GINTPNPAAA

-614 CSTAEAT
+614 CSTAAAT
-621 QVKVVS
+621 QIKVVS
-627 CPGFELKTGSR
+627 CAGFELKTGSR
-638 IAVQFTYGNSASQP
+638 IAVQFTYSNTASQP

-664 CSTDGMSVIAD
+664 CGIDGTSVITG
-675 IWRDKET
+675 IWREKET
-682 VDFVYDGSWWIAI
+682 IDFVYDGSWWIAL
-695 GCLYATTAYYGLT
+695 GCLYATTSEYGLT
-708 KLSSSISS
+708 KLSSSTAST
-716 SSTTLAANSYAVK
+716 STTLAATASAVK

-741 LTNALAIAYGGTG
+741 LTNALALSYGGTG
-754 AKNAA
+754 AKTAA

-801 ASRASLVVPKIMLT
+801 ASRTSLVVPRILLT

-830 SFNLSYSGSL
+830 SFNLSYSGST
-840 VTLAIQG
+840 VTLAIQNG
-847 GNGQINRVFGI
+847 AGQINRVFGI

>member
-1 MAMTGGTAYLVKSEY
+1 MALSGTFQSYPVSSFGLYCEWSGTQSITGNYTDVTLKVYLSYYTLDVGARS
-16 ANYGSANWT
+16 
-25 TDLYIYVKVI
+25 D
-35 SQNVIA
+35 
-41 NTSTITLGMY
+41 STISINGVSETY
-51 VYSRYEIA
+51 TVPAIEDYSSGWKKKLLKTKTVRVNHNA
-59 WSDFGT
+59 
-65 NGTSY
+65 NGTKSGVALSASWRFSGTY
-70 IGTATSGANC
+70 SGVSIGTI
-80 FTFTAGQSGSGTKWL
+80 TAST
-95 IENKQV
+95 
-101 TVTHNSNGTLTLPI
+101 TVTLNSI
-115 YWHWGVNSS
+115 
-124 WGQYTGPSG
+124 
-133 SYNVT
+133 
-138 LPSLDRSAPTVSCS
+138 DRTAPTVSCS
-152 VSGITANGF
+152 VSNITANGF

-180 GTSWTQFSTTAGTSA
+180 GSSWTQFSTTAGTSA
-195 SVTLSSLSP
+195 SITLSSLSP

-242 SFSADAA
+242 NFAADAS
-249 TISLSLRVTVY
+249 TVNLSLRVTVY
-260 NSAYTNYITIKNGS
+260 NAAYTNYITIKNGS
-274 TTYLSLAGRAWSS
+274 TTYLSLTGRTWAA
-287 GTAYR
+287 GTASR
-292 TITLTSSERTTLL
+292 TITLTSAERTTLL

-310 VKSFTA
+310 LKSFTA
-316 TIELVTKSGSTQ
+316 TIELVTKSGNTQ
-328 IGSASTCTCTIR
+328 IGNASTCTCTIS
-340 TSQANSGPSLS
+340 TTEANSGPTLS

-361 TIAITD
+361 TTAITG
-367 NDQVLIQDYSRL
+367 NDQVLIQSYSRL
-379 TVTPGTATARN
+379 TVTPGTATAKN
-390 GASIVSY
+390 GASIASY

-418 IDTSG
+418 IGTSG

-432 DSRGYTASVTQSVTV
+432 DSRGYTASVTKSVTV
-447 VPYSKPRV
+447 VPYSKPKV
-455 SSVSLRRTND
+455 NSVSLRRTNE

-479 PITVDGT
+479 AITVDGA
-486 QKNSLLYARYRYKLT
+486 QKNSLLYVRYRYKLT

-507 SYSSI
+507 AYTSI
-512 LGSVTAT
+512 LASVTASGT
-519 GSSFSFSNLE
+519 SFSFSNLE
-529 LCNLDSESSY
+529 LCNLNAEASY

-545 RDQLNSL
+545 RDKLDSL
-552 TSLDLYFVVSQGT
+552 TSLDVYFVVPQGT

-575 GINTPSPETA
+575 GINTPNPAAA

-614 CSTAEAT
+614 CSTAAAT
-621 QVKVVS
+621 QIKVVS
-627 CPGFELKTGSR
+627 CAGFELKTGSR
-638 IAVQFTYGNSASQP
+638 IAVQFTYSNTASQP

-664 CSTDGMSVIAD
+664 CGIDGTSVITG

-682 VDFVYDGSWWIAI
+682 IDFVYDGSWWIAL
-695 GCLYATTAYYGLT
+695 GCLYATTSEYGLT
-708 KLSSSISS
+708 KLSSSTAST
-716 SSTTLAANSYAVK
+716 STTLAATASAVK

-741 LTNALAIAYGGTG
+741 LTNALALSYGGTG
-754 AKNAA
+754 AKTAA

-801 ASRASLVVPKIMLT
+801 ASRTSLVVPRILLT

-830 SFNLSYSGSL
+830 AFNLSYSGST
-840 VTLAIQG
+840 VTLAM
-847 GNGQINRVFGI
+847 GNGAGQINRVFGI

>member
-1 MAMTGGTAYLVKSEY
+1 MALSGTFQNYPVSSFGLYCEWSGVQSVTGNYTDVTLKVYLSYYTLDVGARS
-16 ANYGSANWT
+16 
-25 TDLYIYVKVI
+25 D
-35 SQNVIA
+35 
-41 NTSTITLGMY
+41 STISINGVSETY
-51 VYSRYEIA
+51 TVPAIEDYSSGWKKKLLKTKTVRVSHNA
-59 WSDFGT
+59 DGT
-65 NGTSY
+65 K
-70 IGTATSGANC
+70 SGVALSASWR
-80 FTFTAGQSGSGTKWL
+80 FSGTYSGVSVGT
-95 IENKQV
+95 ITAST
-101 TVTHNSNGTLTLPI
+101 TVTLNSI
-115 YWHWGVNSS
+115 
-124 WGQYTGPSG
+124 
-133 SYNVT
+133 
-138 LPSLDRSAPTVSCS
+138 DRSAPTVSCS
-152 VSGITANGF
+152 VSNITANGF
-161 TISASSSATSD
+161 KISASSSATAD

-180 GTSWTQFSTTAGTSA
+180 GSTWTQFSSTAGTSA
-195 SVTLSSLSP
+195 SVTLSTLLP

-237 ILSCG
+237 LLSCG

-249 TISLSLRVTVY
+249 SISLSLRVTVY
-260 NSAYTNYITIKNGS
+260 NAAYTNYITIKNGS
-274 TTYLSLAGRAWSS
+274 TTYLSLAGRVWSA

-292 TITLTSSERTTLL
+292 TITLTASERTTLL

-361 TIAITD
+361 TTAITD
-367 NDQVLIQDYSRL
+367 NNQVLIQDYSRL
-379 TVTPGTATARN
+379 TVTPGTAAARN

-406 SNTTGAALSLGT
+406 SNTTGETLSLGT
-418 IDTSG
+418 IGTSG

-507 SYSSI
+507 SYTSI

-575 GINTPSPETA
+575 GINTPSPEAA

-593 IEGTLT
+593 IEGTLI
-599 PDEIDYPFDKPYFGT
+599 PNNIDYTFDKPYFGV
-614 CSTAEAT
+614 CETAAAT

>member
-1 MAMTGGTAYLVKSEY
+1 MALSGTFQNYPVSSFGLYCEWSGTQSITGNYTDVTLKVYLSYYTLEVGARS
-16 ANYGSANWT
+16 
-25 TDLYIYVKVI
+25 D
-35 SQNVIA
+35 
-41 NTSTITLGMY
+41 STISINGVSETY
-51 VYSRYEIA
+51 TVPAIEDYSSGWKKKLLKTKTVRVNHNA
-59 WSDFGT
+59 
-65 NGTSY
+65 NGTKSGVALSASWRFSGTY
-70 IGTATSGANC
+70 SGVSIGTI
-80 FTFTAGQSGSGTKWL
+80 TAST
-95 IENKQV
+95 
-101 TVTHNSNGTLTLPI
+101 TVTLNSI
-115 YWHWGVNSS
+115 
-124 WGQYTGPSG
+124 
-133 SYNVT
+133 
-138 LPSLDRSAPTVSCS
+138 DRTAPTVSCS
-152 VSGITANGF
+152 VSSITANGF

-180 GTSWTQFSTTAGTSA
+180 GSTWTQFSTTAGTSA

-242 SFSADAA
+242 NFAADAS
-249 TISLSLRVTVY
+249 TVNLSLRVTVY
-260 NSAYTNYITIKNGS
+260 NAAYTNYITIKNGS
-274 TTYLSLAGRAWSS
+274 TTYLSLTGRTWAA
-287 GTAYR
+287 GTASR
-292 TITLTSSERTTLL
+292 TITLTSAERTTLL

-310 VKSFTA
+310 LKSFTA
-316 TIELVTKSGSTQ
+316 TIELVTKSGNSQ
-328 IGSASTCTCTIR
+328 IGNASTCTCTIS
-340 TSQANSGPSLS
+340 TTEANSGPTLS

-361 TIAITD
+361 TTAITG
-367 NDQVLIQDYSRL
+367 NDQVLIQSYSRL
-379 TVTPGTATARN
+379 TVTPGTATAKN

-418 IDTSG
+418 IGTSG

-432 DSRGYTASVTQSVTV
+432 DSRGYTASVTKSVTV
-447 VPYSKPRV
+447 VPYSKPKV
-455 SSVSLRRTND
+455 NSVSLRRTNE

-479 PITVDGT
+479 AITVDGA
-486 QKNSLLYARYRYKLT
+486 QKNSLLYVRYRYKLT

-507 SYSSI
+507 AYTSI
-512 LGSVTAT
+512 LASVTASGT
-519 GSSFSFSNLE
+519 SFSFSNLE
-529 LCNLDSESSY
+529 LCNLNAEASY

-545 RDQLNSL
+545 RDKLDSL
-552 TSLDLYFVVSQGT
+552 TSLDLYFVVPQGT

-575 GINTPSPETA
+575 GINTPNPAAA

-614 CSTAEAT
+614 CSTAAAT
-621 QVKVVS
+621 QIKVVS
-627 CPGFELKTGSR
+627 CAGFELKTGSR
-638 IAVQFTYGNSASQP
+638 IAVQFTYSNTASQP

-664 CSTDGMSVIAD
+664 CGIDGTSVITG
-675 IWRDKET
+675 IWREKET
-682 VDFVYDGSWWIAI
+682 IDFVYDGSWWIAL
-695 GCLYATTAYYGLT
+695 GCLYATTSQYGLT
-708 KLSSSISS
+708 KLSSSTAST
-716 SSTTLAANSYAVK
+716 STTLAATASAVK

-741 LTNALAIAYGGTG
+741 LTNALALSYGGTG
-754 AKNAA
+754 AKTAA

-801 ASRASLVVPKIMLT
+801 ASRTSLVVPRILLT

-830 SFNLSYSGSL
+830 SFNLSYSGST
-840 VTLAIQG
+840 VTLAIQNG
-847 GNGQINRVFGI
+847 AGQINRVFGI

>member
-1 MAMTGGTAYLVKSEY
+1 MALSGTFQNYPVSSFGLYCEWSGVQSVTGNYTDITLNVYLSYYTLAVGARS
-16 ANYGSANWT
+16 
-25 TDLYIYVKVI
+25 D
-35 SQNVIA
+35 
-41 NTSTITLGMY
+41 STISVNGVSETY
-51 VYSRYEIA
+51 TAPAINDYSSGWKKKLLKTKTVRVSHNA
-59 WSDFGT
+59 DGT
-65 NGTSY
+65 KSGVVLSASWRFSGTYSGVS
-70 IGTATSGANC
+70 IGTI
-80 FTFTAGQSGSGTKWL
+80 TASA
-95 IENKQV
+95 
-101 TVTHNSNGTLTLPI
+101 TVTLNSI
-115 YWHWGVNSS
+115 
-124 WGQYTGPSG
+124 
-133 SYNVT
+133 
-138 LPSLDRSAPTVSCS
+138 DRTAPTVSCS
-152 VSGITANGF
+152 VSNITANGF

-180 GTSWTQFSTTAGTSA
+180 GSTWTQFSATAGTSA
-195 SVTLSSLSP
+195 TVTLSSLSP

-211 VRARKRTNQVYGTSS
+211 VRARKRTNQVYGTSG

-237 ILSCG
+237 LLSCG

-249 TISLSLRVTVY
+249 TVSLSLRVTVY
-260 NSAYTNYITIKNGS
+260 NAAYTNYITIKNGS
-274 TTYLSLAGRAWSS
+274 TTYLSLAGRIWSA
-287 GTAYR
+287 GTANR

-310 VKSFTA
+310 VKAFTA
-316 TIELVTKSGSTQ
+316 TIELVTKSGSAQ
-328 IGSASTCTCTIR
+328 IGSASTCTCTVS
-340 TSQANSGPSLS
+340 TSASNSGPTLS

-361 TIAITD
+361 TTAITD

-379 TVTPGTATARN
+379 TVTPGTAAARN

-406 SNTTGAALSLGT
+406 SNTTGETLSLGT
-418 IDTSG
+418 IGTSG

-447 VPYSKPRV
+447 VPYSKSRV

-507 SYSSI
+507 SYTSI

-575 GINTPSPETA
+575 GINTPSPEAA

-593 IEGTLT
+593 VEGTLT

-664 CSTDGMSVIAD
+664 CGTDGMSVIAD

>member
-1 MAMTGGTAYLVKSEY
+1 MALSGTFQNYPVSSFGLYCEWSGTQSITGNYTDVTLKVYLSYYTLDVGARS
-16 ANYGSANWT
+16 
-25 TDLYIYVKVI
+25 D
-35 SQNVIA
+35 
-41 NTSTITLGMY
+41 STISINGVSETY
-51 VYSRYEIA
+51 TVPAIEDYSSGWKKKLLKTKTVRVNHNA
-59 WSDFGT
+59 
-65 NGTSY
+65 NGTKSGVALSASWRFSGTY
-70 IGTATSGANC
+70 SGVSIGTI
-80 FTFTAGQSGSGTKWL
+80 TAST
-95 IENKQV
+95 
-101 TVTHNSNGTLTLPI
+101 TVTLNSI
-115 YWHWGVNSS
+115 
-124 WGQYTGPSG
+124 
-133 SYNVT
+133 
-138 LPSLDRSAPTVSCS
+138 DRTAPTVSCS
-152 VSGITANGF
+152 VSNITANGF

-180 GTSWTQFSTTAGTSA
+180 GSSWTQFSTTAGTSA

-242 SFSADAA
+242 NFAADAS
-249 TISLSLRVTVY
+249 TVNLSLRVTVY
-260 NSAYTNYITIKNGS
+260 NAAYTNYITIKNGS
-274 TTYLSLAGRAWSS
+274 TTYLSLTGRTWAA
-287 GTAYR
+287 GTASR
-292 TITLTSSERTTLL
+292 TITLTSAERTTLL

-310 VKSFTA
+310 LKSFTA
-316 TIELVTKSGSTQ
+316 TIELVTKSGNTQ
-328 IGSASTCTCTIR
+328 IGNASTCTCTIS
-340 TSQANSGPSLS
+340 TTEANSGPTLS

-361 TIAITD
+361 TTAITG
-367 NDQVLIQDYSRL
+367 NDQVLIQSYSRL
-379 TVTPGTATARN
+379 TVTPGTATAKN

-418 IDTSG
+418 IGTSG

-432 DSRGYTASVTQSVTV
+432 DSRGYTASVTKSVTV
-447 VPYSKPRV
+447 VPYSKPKV
-455 SSVSLRRTND
+455 NSVSLRRTNE
-465 IETEMQLVFNGSIS
+465 IETEMQLVFNGNIS
-479 PITVDGT
+479 AITVDGA
-486 QKNSLLYARYRYKLT
+486 QKNSLLYVRYRYKLT

-507 SYSSI
+507 AYTSI
-512 LGSVTAT
+512 LSSVTASGT
-519 GSSFSFSNLE
+519 SFSFSNLE
-529 LCNLDSESSY
+529 LCNLNAEASY

-545 RDQLNSL
+545 RDKLDSL
-552 TSLDLYFVVSQGT
+552 TSLDLYFVVPQGT

-575 GINTPSPETA
+575 GINTPNPAAA

-593 IEGTLT
+593 IEGTLI

-614 CSTAEAT
+614 CSTAAAT
-621 QVKVVS
+621 QIKVVS
-627 CPGFELKTGSR
+627 CAGFELKTGSR
-638 IAVQFTYGNSASQP
+638 IAVQFTYSNTASQP

-664 CSTDGMSVIAD
+664 CGIDGTSVITG

-682 VDFVYDGSWWIAI
+682 IDFVYDGSWWIAL
-695 GCLYATTAYYGLT
+695 GCLYATTSEYGLT
-708 KLSSSISS
+708 KLSSSTAST
-716 SSTTLAANSYAVK
+716 STTLAATASAVK

-741 LTNALAIAYGGTG
+741 LTNALALSYGGTG
-754 AKNAA
+754 AKTAA

-801 ASRASLVVPKIMLT
+801 ASRTSLVVPRILLT

-830 SFNLSYSGSL
+830 AFNLSYSGST
-840 VTLAIQG
+840 VTLAM
-847 GNGQINRVFGI
+847 GNGAGQINRVFGI

>member
-1 MAMTGGTAYLVKSEY
+1 MALSGTFQNYPVSSFGLYCEWSGAQSVTGNYTDVTLKVYLSYYTLEVGARS
-16 ANYGSANWT
+16 
-25 TDLYIYVKVI
+25 D
-35 SQNVIA
+35 
-41 NTSTITLGMY
+41 STISINGVSETY
-51 VYSRYEIA
+51 TAPAIDDYSSGWKKKLLKTKTVRVSHNA
-59 WSDFGT
+59 DGT
-65 NGTSY
+65 K
-70 IGTATSGANC
+70 SGVALSASWR
-80 FTFTAGQSGSGTKWL
+80 FSGTYSGVSVGT
-95 IENKQV
+95 ITAST
-101 TVTHNSNGTLTLPI
+101 TVTLNSI
-115 YWHWGVNSS
+115 
-124 WGQYTGPSG
+124 
-133 SYNVT
+133 
-138 LPSLDRSAPTVSCS
+138 DRTPPTVSCT
-152 VSGITANGF
+152 VSNITANGF
-161 TISASSSATSD
+161 RISAASSATAD
-172 IWQYSLNG
+172 QWFYSLDNG
-180 GTSWTQFSTTAGTSA
+180 GSSTLFSSTAGTSA
-195 SVTLSSLSP
+195 SITLSNLSP
-204 NTTYSVR
+204 NTTYY
-211 VRARKRTNQVYGTSS
+211 VRALARKKSNQVYGESGTI
-226 TVSAK
+226 TVK

-237 ILSCG
+237 LLSCG

-249 TISLSLRVTVY
+249 SISLSLRVTVY
-260 NSAYTNYITIKNGS
+260 NAAYTNYITIKNGS
-274 TTYLSLAGRAWSS
+274 TTYLSLAGRVWSA

-292 TITLTSSERTTLL
+292 TITLTASERTTLL

-361 TIAITD
+361 TTAITD
-367 NDQVLIQDYSRL
+367 NNQVLIQDYSRL

-418 IDTSG
+418 IGTSG

-507 SYSSI
+507 SYTSI

-519 GSSFSFSNLE
+519 SSSFSFSNLE

-575 GINTPSPETA
+575 GINTPSPEAA

-593 IEGTLT
+593 VEGMLI
-599 PDEIDYPFDKPYFGT
+599 PDDIDYTFDKPYFGV
-614 CSTAEAT
+614 CETAAAT
-621 QVKVVS
+621 QTKVVT
-627 CPGFELKTGSR
+627 CDEFRLEKGALL
-638 IAVQFTYGNSASQP
+638 AVQFTYANTATSPSM
-652 KLNVNG
+652 NVNG
-658 TGDKFI
+658 TGAIAI
-664 CSTDGMSVIAD
+664 CGTNGYYVNANMWTANQMVH
-675 IWRDKET
+675 
-682 VDFVYDGSWWIAI
+682 FVYNGTWWIALN
-695 GCLYATTAYYGLT
+695 CLPATTARYGIT
-708 KLSSSISS
+708 MLSNSLN
-716 SSTTLAANSYAVK
+716 STSGSLAATPYAVK
-729 RAYDRSSWTSIS
+729 MAYDRNSWTSIS

>member
-1 MAMTGGTAYLVKSEY
+1 MALSGTFQNYPVSSFGLYCEWSGVQSVTGNYTDITLNVYLSYYTLAVGARS
-16 ANYGSANWT
+16 
-25 TDLYIYVKVI
+25 D
-35 SQNVIA
+35 
-41 NTSTITLGMY
+41 STISVNGVSETY
-51 VYSRYEIA
+51 TAPAINDYSSGWKKKLLKTKTVRVSHNA
-59 WSDFGT
+59 DGT
-65 NGTSY
+65 KSGVVLSASWRFSGTYSGVS
-70 IGTATSGANC
+70 IGTI
-80 FTFTAGQSGSGTKWL
+80 TASA
-95 IENKQV
+95 
-101 TVTHNSNGTLTLPI
+101 TVTLNSI
-115 YWHWGVNSS
+115 
-124 WGQYTGPSG
+124 
-133 SYNVT
+133 
-138 LPSLDRSAPTVSCS
+138 DRTAPTVSCS
-152 VSGITANGF
+152 VSNITANGF

-180 GTSWTQFSTTAGTSA
+180 GSTWTQFSATAGTSA
-195 SVTLSSLSP
+195 TVTLSSLSP

-211 VRARKRTNQVYGTSS
+211 VRARKRTNQVYGTSG

-237 ILSCG
+237 LLSCG

-249 TISLSLRVTVY
+249 TVSLSLRVTVY
-260 NSAYTNYITIKNGS
+260 NAAYTNYITIKNGS
-274 TTYLSLAGRAWSS
+274 TTYLSLAGRIWSA
-287 GTAYR
+287 GTANR

-310 VKSFTA
+310 VKAFTA
-316 TIELVTKSGSTQ
+316 TIELVTKSGSAQ
-328 IGSASTCTCTIR
+328 IGSASTCTCTVS
-340 TSQANSGPSLS
+340 TSASNSGPTLS

-361 TIAITD
+361 TTAITD

-379 TVTPGTATARN
+379 TVTPGTAAARN

-507 SYSSI
+507 SYTSI

-575 GINTPSPETA
+575 GINTPSPEAA

-593 IEGTLT
+593 IEGTLI
-599 PDEIDYPFDKPYFGT
+599 PNNIDYTFDN
-614 CSTAEAT
+614 A
-621 QVKVVS
+621 
-627 CPGFELKTGSR
+627 
-638 IAVQFTYGNSASQP
+638 
-652 KLNVNG
+652 
-658 TGDKFI
+658 
-664 CSTDGMSVIAD
+664 
-675 IWRDKET
+675 
-682 VDFVYDGSWWIAI
+682 
-695 GCLYATTAYYGLT
+695 YA
-708 KLSSSISS
+708 
-716 SSTTLAANSYAVK
+716 
-729 RAYDRSSWTSIS
+729 
-741 LTNALAIAYGGTG
+741 GG
-754 AKNAA
+754 
-759 AARTNLGIAATSLY
+759 
-773 NGTLTSGSITFNY
+773 
-786 GNYNFYVIIGRPSST
+786 
-801 ASRASLVVPKIMLT
+801 
-815 TSAVSFQIADESNYK
+815 
-830 SFNLSYSGSL
+830 
-840 VTLAIQG
+840 
-847 GNGQINRVFGI
+847 
-858 N
+858 

>member
-1 MAMTGGTAYLVKSEY
+1 MALSGTFQNYPVSSFGLYCEWSGVQSVTGNYTDITLNVYLSYYTLAVGARS
-16 ANYGSANWT
+16 
-25 TDLYIYVKVI
+25 D
-35 SQNVIA
+35 
-41 NTSTITLGMY
+41 STISVNGVSETY
-51 VYSRYEIA
+51 TAPAINDYSSGWKKKLLKTKTVRVSHNA
-59 WSDFGT
+59 DGT
-65 NGTSY
+65 KSGVVLSASWRFSGTYSGVS
-70 IGTATSGANC
+70 IGTI
-80 FTFTAGQSGSGTKWL
+80 TASA
-95 IENKQV
+95 
-101 TVTHNSNGTLTLPI
+101 TVTLNSI
-115 YWHWGVNSS
+115 
-124 WGQYTGPSG
+124 
-133 SYNVT
+133 
-138 LPSLDRSAPTVSCS
+138 DRTAPTVSCS
-152 VSGITANGF
+152 VSNITANGF

-180 GTSWTQFSTTAGTSA
+180 GSTWTQFSATAGTSA
-195 SVTLSSLSP
+195 TVTLSSLSP

-211 VRARKRTNQVYGTSS
+211 VRARKRTNQVYGTSG

-237 ILSCG
+237 LLSCG

-249 TISLSLRVTVY
+249 TVSLSLRVTVY
-260 NSAYTNYITIKNGS
+260 NAAYTNYITIKNGS
-274 TTYLSLAGRAWSS
+274 TTYLSLAGRIWSA
-287 GTAYR
+287 GTANR

-310 VKSFTA
+310 VKAFTA
-316 TIELVTKSGSTQ
+316 TIELVTKSGSAQ
-328 IGSASTCTCTIR
+328 IGSASTCTCTVS
-340 TSQANSGPSLS
+340 TSASNSGPTLS

-361 TIAITD
+361 TTAITD

-379 TVTPGTATARN
+379 TVTPGTAAARN

-406 SNTTGAALSLGT
+406 SNTTGETLSLGT
-418 IDTSG
+418 IGTSG

-507 SYSSI
+507 SYTSI

-575 GINTPSPETA
+575 GINTPSPEAA

-593 IEGTLT
+593 IEGTLI
-599 PDEIDYPFDKPYFGT
+599 PNNIDYTFDKPYFGV
-614 CSTAEAT
+614 CETATAT

>member
-1 MAMTGGTAYLVKSEY
+1 MALSGTFQNYPVSSFGLYCEWSGTQSITGNYTDVTLKAYLSYYTLDVGARS
-16 ANYGSANWT
+16 
-25 TDLYIYVKVI
+25 D
-35 SQNVIA
+35 
-41 NTSTITLGMY
+41 STISINGVSETY
-51 VYSRYEIA
+51 TVPAIEDYSSGWKKKLLKTKTVRVNHNA
-59 WSDFGT
+59 
-65 NGTSY
+65 NGTKSGVALSASWRFSGTY
-70 IGTATSGANC
+70 SGVSIGTI
-80 FTFTAGQSGSGTKWL
+80 TAST
-95 IENKQV
+95 
-101 TVTHNSNGTLTLPI
+101 TVTLNSI
-115 YWHWGVNSS
+115 
-124 WGQYTGPSG
+124 
-133 SYNVT
+133 
-138 LPSLDRSAPTVSCS
+138 DRTAPTVSCS
-152 VSGITANGF
+152 VSNITANGF

-180 GTSWTQFSTTAGTSA
+180 GSSWTQFSTTAGTSA

-204 NTTYSVR
+204 NTPYSVR

-242 SFSADAA
+242 NFAADAS
-249 TISLSLRVTVY
+249 TVNLSLRVTVY
-260 NSAYTNYITIKNGS
+260 NAAYTNYITIKNGS
-274 TTYLSLAGRAWSS
+274 TTYLSLTGRTWAA
-287 GTAYR
+287 GTASR
-292 TITLTSSERTTLL
+292 TITLTSAERTTLL

-310 VKSFTA
+310 LKSFTA
-316 TIELVTKSGSTQ
+316 TIELVTKSGNTQ
-328 IGSASTCTCTIR
+328 IGNASTCTCTIS
-340 TSQANSGPSLS
+340 TTEANSGPTLS

-361 TIAITD
+361 TTAITG
-367 NDQVLIQDYSRL
+367 NDQVLIQSYSRL
-379 TVTPGTATARN
+379 TVTPGTATAKN

-418 IDTSG
+418 IGTSG

-432 DSRGYTASVTQSVTV
+432 DSRGYTASVTKSVTV
-447 VPYSKPRV
+447 VPYSKPKV
-455 SSVSLRRTND
+455 NSVSLRRTNE

-479 PITVDGT
+479 AITVDGA
-486 QKNSLLYARYRYKLT
+486 QKNSLLYVRYRYKLT

-507 SYSSI
+507 AYTSI
-512 LGSVTAT
+512 LASVTASGT
-519 GSSFSFSNLE
+519 SFSFSNLE
-529 LCNLDSESSY
+529 LCNLNAEASY

-545 RDQLNSL
+545 RDKLNSL
-552 TSLDLYFVVSQGT
+552 TSLDLYFVVPQGT

-575 GINTPSPETA
+575 GINTPNPAAA

-614 CSTAEAT
+614 CSTAAAT
-621 QVKVVS
+621 QIKVVS
-627 CPGFELKTGSR
+627 CAGFELKTGSR
-638 IAVQFTYGNSASQP
+638 IAVQFTYSNTASQP

-664 CSTDGMSVIAD
+664 CGIDGTSVITG
-675 IWRDKET
+675 IWREKET
-682 VDFVYDGSWWIAI
+682 IDFVYDGTWWIAL
-695 GCLYATTAYYGLT
+695 GCLYATTSEYGLT
-708 KLSSSISS
+708 KLSSSTAST
-716 SSTTLAANSYAVK
+716 STTLAATASAVK

-741 LTNALAIAYGGTG
+741 LTNALALSYGGTG
-754 AKNAA
+754 AKTAA

-801 ASRASLVVPKIMLT
+801 ASRTSLVVPRILLT

-830 SFNLSYSGSL
+830 AFNLSYSGST
-840 VTLAIQG
+840 VTLAM
-847 GNGQINRVFGI
+847 GNGAGQINRVFGI

>member
-1 MAMTGGTAYLVKSEY
+1 MALSGTFQNYPVSSFGLYCEWSGVQSVTGNYTDVTLKVYLSYYTLEVGARS
-16 ANYGSANWT
+16 
-25 TDLYIYVKVI
+25 D
-35 SQNVIA
+35 
-41 NTSTITLGMY
+41 STISINGVSETY
-51 VYSRYEIA
+51 TAPAIDDYSSGWKKKLLKTKTVRVSHNA
-59 WSDFGT
+59 DGT
-65 NGTSY
+65 K
-70 IGTATSGANC
+70 SGVALSASWR
-80 FTFTAGQSGSGTKWL
+80 FSGTYSGVSVGT
-95 IENKQV
+95 ITAST
-101 TVTHNSNGTLTLPI
+101 TVTLNSI
-115 YWHWGVNSS
+115 
-124 WGQYTGPSG
+124 
-133 SYNVT
+133 
-138 LPSLDRSAPTVSCS
+138 DRTPPTVSCT
-152 VSGITANGF
+152 VSNITANGF
-161 TISASSSATSD
+161 RISAASSATAD
-172 IWQYSLNG
+172 QWFYSLDNG
-180 GTSWTQFSTTAGTSA
+180 GSSTLFSSTAGTSA
-195 SVTLSSLSP
+195 SITLSNLSP
-204 NTTYSVR
+204 NTTYY
-211 VRARKRTNQVYGTSS
+211 VRALARKKSNQVYGESGTI
-226 TVSAK
+226 TVK

-237 ILSCG
+237 LLSCG

-249 TISLSLRVTVY
+249 SISLSLRVTVY
-260 NSAYTNYITIKNGS
+260 NAAYTNYITIKNGS
-274 TTYLSLAGRAWSS
+274 TTYLSLAGRVWSA

-292 TITLTSSERTTLL
+292 TITLTASERTTLL

-361 TIAITD
+361 TTAITD
-367 NDQVLIQDYSRL
+367 NNQVLIQDYSRL

-418 IDTSG
+418 IGTSG

-507 SYSSI
+507 SYTSI

-519 GSSFSFSNLE
+519 SSSFSFSNLE

-575 GINTPSPETA
+575 GINTPSPEAA

-593 IEGTLT
+593 VEGTLI
-599 PDEIDYPFDKPYFGT
+599 PDDIDYTFDKPYFGV
-614 CSTAEAT
+614 CETAAAT
-621 QVKVVS
+621 QTKVVT
-627 CPGFELKTGSR
+627 CDEFRLEKGALL
-638 IAVQFTYGNSASQP
+638 AVQFTYANTATSPSM
-652 KLNVNG
+652 NVNG
-658 TGDKFI
+658 TGAIAI
-664 CSTDGMSVIAD
+664 CGTNGYYVNANMWTANQMVH
-675 IWRDKET
+675 
-682 VDFVYDGSWWIAI
+682 FVYNGTWWIALN
-695 GCLYATTAYYGLT
+695 CLPATTARYGIT
-708 KLSSSISS
+708 MLSNSMN
-716 SSTTLAANSYAVK
+716 STSGSLAATPYAVK
-729 RAYDRSSWTSIS
+729 MAYDRNSWTSIS

-754 AKNAA
+754 AKTAA
-759 AARTNLGIAATSLY
+759 AARTNLGISATSLY

-786 GNYNFYVIIGRPSST
+786 GNYNFYVIIGRPSSS
-801 ASRASLVVPKIMLT
+801 ASRTSLVVPRIMLT

-840 VTLAIQG
+840 VTLAM
-847 GNGQINRVFGI
+847 GNGAGQINRVFGV

>member
-1 MAMTGGTAYLVKSEY
+1 MALSGTFQNYPVSSFGLYCEWSGVQSVTGNYTDVTLKVYLSYYTLEVGARS
-16 ANYGSANWT
+16 
-25 TDLYIYVKVI
+25 D
-35 SQNVIA
+35 
-41 NTSTITLGMY
+41 STISINGVSETY
-51 VYSRYEIA
+51 TVPAIEDYSSGWKKKLLKTKTVRVSHNA
-59 WSDFGT
+59 DGT
-65 NGTSY
+65 KSGVALSASWRFSGTYSGVS
-70 IGTATSGANC
+70 IGTI
-80 FTFTAGQSGSGTKWL
+80 TAST
-95 IENKQV
+95 
-101 TVTHNSNGTLTLPI
+101 TVTLNSI
-115 YWHWGVNSS
+115 
-124 WGQYTGPSG
+124 
-133 SYNVT
+133 
-138 LPSLDRSAPTVSCS
+138 DRSAPTVSCS
-152 VSGITANGF
+152 VSSITANGF
-161 TISASSSATSD
+161 KISASSSATSD

-195 SVTLSSLSP
+195 SVTLSTLSP

-211 VRARKRTNQVYGTSS
+211 VRARKRVNQVYGTSS
-226 TVSAK
+226 TISAK

-237 ILSCG
+237 LLSCG
-242 SFSADAA
+242 SFAADAVS
-249 TISLSLRVTVY
+249 ISLSLRVTVY
-260 NSAYTNYITIKNGS
+260 NAAYTNYITIKNGS
-274 TTYLSLAGRAWSS
+274 TTYLSLAGRVWSA

-292 TITLTSSERTTLL
+292 TITLTVSERTTLL

-340 TSQANSGPSLS
+340 TSQANSGPSIS

-361 TIAITD
+361 TTAITD

-418 IDTSG
+418 IGTSG

-507 SYSSI
+507 SYTSI

-529 LCNLDSESSY
+529 LCNLNSESSY

-575 GINTPSPETA
+575 GINTPSPEAA

-664 CSTDGMSVIAD
+664 CSTDGMSVIAN

-729 RAYDRSSWTSIS
+729 RAYDRNSWSSIS

-759 AARTNLGIAATSLY
+759 AARTNLGISATSLY

-786 GNYNFYVIIGRPSST
+786 GNYNFYVIIGRPNST

-840 VTLAIQG
+840 VTLSIQG

>member
-1 MAMTGGTAYLVKSEY
+1 MALSGTFQNYPVSSFGLYCEWSGVQSVTGNYTDITLNVYLSYYTLAVGARS
-16 ANYGSANWT
+16 
-25 TDLYIYVKVI
+25 D
-35 SQNVIA
+35 
-41 NTSTITLGMY
+41 STISVNGVSETY
-51 VYSRYEIA
+51 TAPAINDYSSGWKKKLLKTKTVRVSHNA
-59 WSDFGT
+59 DGT
-65 NGTSY
+65 KSGVVLSASWRFSGTYSGVS
-70 IGTATSGANC
+70 IGTI
-80 FTFTAGQSGSGTKWL
+80 TASA
-95 IENKQV
+95 
-101 TVTHNSNGTLTLPI
+101 TVTLNSI
-115 YWHWGVNSS
+115 
-124 WGQYTGPSG
+124 
-133 SYNVT
+133 
-138 LPSLDRSAPTVSCS
+138 DRTAPTVSCS
-152 VSGITANGF
+152 VSNITANGF

-180 GTSWTQFSTTAGTSA
+180 GSTWTQFSATAGTSA
-195 SVTLSSLSP
+195 TVTLSSLSP

-211 VRARKRTNQVYGTSS
+211 VRARKRTNQVYGTSG

-237 ILSCG
+237 LLSCG

-249 TISLSLRVTVY
+249 TVSLSLRVTVY
-260 NSAYTNYITIKNGS
+260 NAAYTNYITIKNGS
-274 TTYLSLAGRAWSS
+274 TTYLSLAGRIWSA
-287 GTAYR
+287 GTANR
-292 TITLTSSERTTLL
+292 TITLTASERTTLL
-305 NAMAS
+305 NAMAN

-418 IDTSG
+418 IGTSG

-847 GNGQINRVFGI
+847 GAGQINRVFGV

>member
-1 MAMTGGTAYLVKSEY
+1 MALSGTFQNYPVSSFGLYCEWSGAQSVTGNYTDVTLKVYLSYYTLDVGARS
-16 ANYGSANWT
+16 
-25 TDLYIYVKVI
+25 D
-35 SQNVIA
+35 
-41 NTSTITLGMY
+41 STISINGVSETY
-51 VYSRYEIA
+51 TVPAIEDYSSGWKKKLLKTKTVRVSHNA
-59 WSDFGT
+59 DGT
-65 NGTSY
+65 K
-70 IGTATSGANC
+70 SGVALSASWR
-80 FTFTAGQSGSGTKWL
+80 FSGTYSGVSVGT
-95 IENKQV
+95 ITAST
-101 TVTHNSNGTLTLPI
+101 TVTLNSI
-115 YWHWGVNSS
+115 
-124 WGQYTGPSG
+124 
-133 SYNVT
+133 
-138 LPSLDRSAPTVSCS
+138 DRTPPTVSCT
-152 VSGITANGF
+152 VSNITANGF
-161 TISASSSATSD
+161 RISAASSATAD
-172 IWQYSLNG
+172 QWFYSLDNG
-180 GTSWTQFSTTAGTSA
+180 GSSTLFSSTAGTSA
-195 SVTLSSLSP
+195 SITLSNLSP
-204 NTTYSVR
+204 NTTYY
-211 VRARKRTNQVYGTSS
+211 VRALARKKSNQVYGESGTI
-226 TVSAK
+226 TVK

-237 ILSCG
+237 LLSCG

-249 TISLSLRVTVY
+249 SISLSLRVTVY
-260 NSAYTNYITIKNGS
+260 NAAYTNHITIKNGS
-274 TTYLSLAGRAWSS
+274 TTYLSLAGRIWSA
-287 GTAYR
+287 GTANR

-305 NAMAS
+305 NAMAN

-328 IGSASTCTCTIR
+328 IGSASTCTCIIR
-340 TSQANSGPSLS
+340 TSQANSGPSIS

-418 IDTSG
+418 IGTSG

-507 SYSSI
+507 SYTNI

-519 GSSFSFSNLE
+519 SSSFSFSNLE

-840 VTLAIQG
+840 VTLSMG
-847 GNGQINRVFGI
+847 NGNGQINRVFGV

>member
-1 MAMTGGTAYLVKSEY
+1 MALSGTFQNYPVSSFGLYCEWSGTQSITGNYTDVILKVYLSYYTLDVGARS
-16 ANYGSANWT
+16 
-25 TDLYIYVKVI
+25 D
-35 SQNVIA
+35 
-41 NTSTITLGMY
+41 STISINGVSETY
-51 VYSRYEIA
+51 TVPAIEDYSSGWKKKLLKTKTVRVNHNA
-59 WSDFGT
+59 
-65 NGTSY
+65 NGTKSGVALSASWRFSGTY
-70 IGTATSGANC
+70 SGVSIGTI
-80 FTFTAGQSGSGTKWL
+80 TAST
-95 IENKQV
+95 
-101 TVTHNSNGTLTLPI
+101 TVTLNSI
-115 YWHWGVNSS
+115 
-124 WGQYTGPSG
+124 
-133 SYNVT
+133 
-138 LPSLDRSAPTVSCS
+138 DRTAPTVSCS
-152 VSGITANGF
+152 VSNITANGF

-180 GTSWTQFSTTAGTSA
+180 GSSWTQFSTTAGTSA
-195 SVTLSSLSP
+195 SITLSSLSP

-242 SFSADAA
+242 NFAADAS
-249 TISLSLRVTVY
+249 TVNLSLRVTVY
-260 NSAYTNYITIKNGS
+260 NAAYTNYITIKNGS
-274 TTYLSLAGRAWSS
+274 TTYLSLTGRTWAA
-287 GTAYR
+287 GTASR
-292 TITLTSSERTTLL
+292 TITLTSAERTTLL

-310 VKSFTA
+310 LKSFTA
-316 TIELVTKSGSTQ
+316 TIELVTKSGNTQ
-328 IGSASTCTCTIR
+328 IGNASTCTCTIS
-340 TSQANSGPSLS
+340 TTEANSGPTLS

-361 TIAITD
+361 TTAITG
-367 NDQVLIQDYSRL
+367 NDQVLIQSYSRL
-379 TVTPGTATARN
+379 TVTPGTATAKN

-418 IDTSG
+418 IGTSG

-432 DSRGYTASVTQSVTV
+432 DSRGYTASVTKSVTV
-447 VPYSKPRV
+447 VPYSKPKV
-455 SSVSLRRTND
+455 NSVSLRRTNE

-479 PITVDGT
+479 AITVDGA
-486 QKNSLLYARYRYKLT
+486 QKNSLLYVRYRYKLT

-507 SYSSI
+507 AYTSI
-512 LGSVTAT
+512 LSSVTASGT
-519 GSSFSFSNLE
+519 SFSFSNLE
-529 LCNLDSESSY
+529 LCNLNAEASY

-545 RDQLNSL
+545 RDKLDSL
-552 TSLDLYFVVSQGT
+552 TSLDLYFVVPQGT

-575 GINTPSPETA
+575 GINTPNPAAA

-614 CSTAEAT
+614 CSTAAAT
-621 QVKVVS
+621 QIKVVS
-627 CPGFELKTGSR
+627 CADFELKTGSR
-638 IAVQFTYGNSASQP
+638 IAVQFTYSNTASQP

-664 CSTDGMSVIAD
+664 CGIDGTSVITG
-675 IWRDKET
+675 IWREKET
-682 VDFVYDGSWWIAI
+682 IDFVYDGTWWIAL
-695 GCLYATTAYYGLT
+695 GCLYATTSEYGLT
-708 KLSSSISS
+708 KLSSSTAST
-716 SSTTLAANSYAVK
+716 STTLAATASAVK

-741 LTNALAIAYGGTG
+741 LTNALALSYGGTG
-754 AKNAA
+754 AKTAA

-801 ASRASLVVPKIMLT
+801 ASRTSLVVPRILLT

-830 SFNLSYSGSL
+830 AFNLSYSGST
-840 VTLAIQG
+840 VTLAM
-847 GNGQINRVFGI
+847 GNGAGQINRVFGI

>member
-1 MAMTGGTAYLVKSEY
+1 MALSGTFQNYPVSSFGLYCEWSGVQSVTGNYTDITLKVYLSYYTLEVGARS
-16 ANYGSANWT
+16 
-25 TDLYIYVKVI
+25 D
-35 SQNVIA
+35 
-41 NTSTITLGMY
+41 STISINGVSETY
-51 VYSRYEIA
+51 TAPAIDDYSSGWKKKLLKTKTVRVSHNA
-59 WSDFGT
+59 DGT
-65 NGTSY
+65 K
-70 IGTATSGANC
+70 SGVALSASWR
-80 FTFTAGQSGSGTKWL
+80 FSGTYSGVSVGT
-95 IENKQV
+95 ITASI
-101 TVTHNSNGTLTLPI
+101 TVTLNSI
-115 YWHWGVNSS
+115 
-124 WGQYTGPSG
+124 
-133 SYNVT
+133 
-138 LPSLDRSAPTVSCS
+138 DRTPPTVSCT
-152 VSGITANGF
+152 VSNITANGF
-161 TISASSSATSD
+161 RISAASSATAD
-172 IWQYSLNG
+172 QWFYSLDNG
-180 GTSWTQFSTTAGTSA
+180 GSSTLFSSTAGTSA
-195 SVTLSSLSP
+195 SITLSNLSP
-204 NTTYSVR
+204 NTTYY
-211 VRARKRTNQVYGTSS
+211 VRALARKKSNQVYGESGTI
-226 TVSAK
+226 TVK

-237 ILSCG
+237 LLSCG

-249 TISLSLRVTVY
+249 SISLSLRVTVY
-260 NSAYTNYITIKNGS
+260 NAAYTNYITIKNGS
-274 TTYLSLAGRAWSS
+274 TTYLSLAGRVWSA

-292 TITLTSSERTTLL
+292 TITLTASERTTLL

-361 TIAITD
+361 TTAITD
-367 NDQVLIQDYSRL
+367 NNQVLIQDYSRL

-418 IDTSG
+418 IGTSG

-507 SYSSI
+507 SYTSI

-519 GSSFSFSNLE
+519 SSSFSFSNLE

-575 GINTPSPETA
+575 GINTPSPEAA

-593 IEGTLT
+593 VEGTLI
-599 PDEIDYPFDKPYFGT
+599 PDDIDYTFDKPYFGV
-614 CSTAEAT
+614 CETAAAT
-621 QVKVVS
+621 QTKVVT
-627 CPGFELKTGSR
+627 CDEFRLEKGALL
-638 IAVQFTYGNSASQP
+638 AVQFTYANTATSPSM
-652 KLNVNG
+652 NVNG
-658 TGDKFI
+658 TGAIAI
-664 CSTDGMSVIAD
+664 CGTNGYYVNANMWTANQMVH
-675 IWRDKET
+675 
-682 VDFVYDGSWWIAI
+682 FVYNGTWWIALN
-695 GCLYATTAYYGLT
+695 CLPATTARYGIT
-708 KLSSSISS
+708 MLSNSLN
-716 SSTTLAANSYAVK
+716 STSGSLAATPYAVK
-729 RAYDRSSWTSIS
+729 MAYDRNSWTSIS

-754 AKNAA
+754 AKTAA
-759 AARTNLGIAATSLY
+759 AARTNLGISATSLY

-786 GNYNFYVIIGRPSST
+786 GNYNFYVFIGRPNSS

-840 VTLAIQG
+840 VTLSMG
-847 GNGQINRVFGI
+847 NGNGQINRVFGV

>member
-1 MAMTGGTAYLVKSEY
+1 MALSGTFQNYPVSSFGLYCEWSGTQSITGNYTDVTLKVYLSYYTLDVGARS
-16 ANYGSANWT
+16 
-25 TDLYIYVKVI
+25 D
-35 SQNVIA
+35 
-41 NTSTITLGMY
+41 STISINGVSETY
-51 VYSRYEIA
+51 TVPAIEDYSSGWKKKLLKTKTVRVNHNA
-59 WSDFGT
+59 
-65 NGTSY
+65 NGTKSGVALSASWRFSGTY
-70 IGTATSGANC
+70 SGVSIGTI
-80 FTFTAGQSGSGTKWL
+80 TAST
-95 IENKQV
+95 
-101 TVTHNSNGTLTLPI
+101 TVTLNSI
-115 YWHWGVNSS
+115 
-124 WGQYTGPSG
+124 
-133 SYNVT
+133 
-138 LPSLDRSAPTVSCS
+138 DRTAPTVSCS
-152 VSGITANGF
+152 VSNITANGF

-180 GTSWTQFSTTAGTSA
+180 GSSWTQFSTTAGTSA

-226 TVSAK
+226 TVSSK

-242 SFSADAA
+242 NFAADAS
-249 TISLSLRVTVY
+249 TVNLSLRVTVY
-260 NSAYTNYITIKNGS
+260 NAAYTNYITIKNGS
-274 TTYLSLAGRAWSS
+274 TTYLSLTGRTWAA
-287 GTAYR
+287 GTASR
-292 TITLTSSERTTLL
+292 TIALSSAERTTLL

-310 VKSFTA
+310 LKSFTA
-316 TIELVTKSGSTQ
+316 TIELVTKSGNTQ
-328 IGSASTCTCTIR
+328 IGNASTCTCTIS
-340 TSQANSGPSLS
+340 TTEANSGPTLS

-361 TIAITD
+361 TTAITG
-367 NDQVLIQDYSRL
+367 NDQVLIQSYSRL
-379 TVTPGTATARN
+379 TVTPGTATAKN

-418 IDTSG
+418 IGTSG

-432 DSRGYTASVTQSVTV
+432 DSRGYTASVTKSVTV
-447 VPYSKPRV
+447 VPYSKPKV
-455 SSVSLRRTND
+455 NSVSLRRTNE

-479 PITVDGT
+479 AITVDGA
-486 QKNSLLYARYRYKLT
+486 QKNSLLYVRYRYKLT

-507 SYSSI
+507 AYTSI
-512 LGSVTAT
+512 LSSVTASGT
-519 GSSFSFSNLE
+519 SFSFSNLE
-529 LCNLDSESSY
+529 LCNLNAEASY

-545 RDQLNSL
+545 RDKLNSL
-552 TSLDLYFVVSQGT
+552 TSLDLYFVVPQGT

-575 GINTPSPETA
+575 GINTPNPAAA

-593 IEGTLT
+593 IEGTLI

-614 CSTAEAT
+614 CSTAAAT
-621 QVKVVS
+621 QIKVVS
-627 CPGFELKTGSR
+627 CAGFELKTGSR
-638 IAVQFTYGNSASQP
+638 IAVQFTYSNTASQP

-664 CSTDGMSVIAD
+664 CGIDGTSVITG

-682 VDFVYDGSWWIAI
+682 IDFVYDGSWWIAL
-695 GCLYATTAYYGLT
+695 GCLYATTSEYGLT
-708 KLSSSISS
+708 KLSSSTAST
-716 SSTTLAANSYAVK
+716 STTLAATASAVK

-741 LTNALAIAYGGTG
+741 LTNALALSYGGTG
-754 AKNAA
+754 AKTAA

-801 ASRASLVVPKIMLT
+801 ASRTSLVVPRILLT

-830 SFNLSYSGSL
+830 AFNLSYSGST
-840 VTLAIQG
+840 VTLAM
-847 GNGQINRVFGI
+847 GNGAGQINRVFGI

>member
-1 MAMTGGTAYLVKSEY
+1 MALSGTFQNYPVSSFGLYCEWSGVQSVTGNYTDITLNVYLSYYTLAVGARS
-16 ANYGSANWT
+16 
-25 TDLYIYVKVI
+25 D
-35 SQNVIA
+35 
-41 NTSTITLGMY
+41 STISVNGVSETY
-51 VYSRYEIA
+51 TAPAINDYSSGWKKKLLKTKTVRVSHNA
-59 WSDFGT
+59 DGT
-65 NGTSY
+65 KSGVVLSASWRFSGTYSGVS
-70 IGTATSGANC
+70 IGTI
-80 FTFTAGQSGSGTKWL
+80 TASA
-95 IENKQV
+95 
-101 TVTHNSNGTLTLPI
+101 TVTLNSI
-115 YWHWGVNSS
+115 
-124 WGQYTGPSG
+124 
-133 SYNVT
+133 
-138 LPSLDRSAPTVSCS
+138 DRTAPTVSCS
-152 VSGITANGF
+152 VSNITANGF

-180 GTSWTQFSTTAGTSA
+180 GSTWTQFSATAGTSA
-195 SVTLSSLSP
+195 TVTLSSLSP

-211 VRARKRTNQVYGTSS
+211 VRARKRTNQVYGTSG

-237 ILSCG
+237 LLSCG

-249 TISLSLRVTVY
+249 TVSLSLRVTVY
-260 NSAYTNYITIKNGS
+260 NAAYTNYITIKNGS
-274 TTYLSLAGRAWSS
+274 TTYLSLAGRIWSA
-287 GTAYR
+287 GTANR

-310 VKSFTA
+310 VKAFTA
-316 TIELVTKSGSTQ
+316 TIELVTKSGSAQ
-328 IGSASTCTCTIR
+328 IGSASTCTCTVS
-340 TSQANSGPSLS
+340 TSASNSGPTLS

-361 TIAITD
+361 TTAITD

-379 TVTPGTATARN
+379 TVTPGTAAARN

-406 SNTTGAALSLGT
+406 SNTTGETLSLGT
-418 IDTSG
+418 IGTSG

-507 SYSSI
+507 SYTSI

-575 GINTPSPETA
+575 GINTASPEAA

-593 IEGTLT
+593 IEGTLI
-599 PDEIDYPFDKPYFGT
+599 PNNIDYTFDKPYFGV
-614 CSTAEAT
+614 CETAAAT

>member
-1 MAMTGGTAYLVKSEY
+1 MALSGTFQNYPVSSFGLYCEWSGTQSITGNYTDVTLKVYLSYYTLDVGARS
-16 ANYGSANWT
+16 
-25 TDLYIYVKVI
+25 D
-35 SQNVIA
+35 
-41 NTSTITLGMY
+41 STISINGVSETY
-51 VYSRYEIA
+51 TVPAIEDYSSGWKKKLLKTKTVRVNHNA
-59 WSDFGT
+59 
-65 NGTSY
+65 NGTKSGVALSASWRFSGTY
-70 IGTATSGANC
+70 SGVSIGTI
-80 FTFTAGQSGSGTKWL
+80 TAST
-95 IENKQV
+95 
-101 TVTHNSNGTLTLPI
+101 TVTLNSI
-115 YWHWGVNSS
+115 
-124 WGQYTGPSG
+124 
-133 SYNVT
+133 
-138 LPSLDRSAPTVSCS
+138 DRTAPTVSCS
-152 VSGITANGF
+152 VSNITANGF

-180 GTSWTQFSTTAGTSA
+180 GSTWTQFSATAGTSA
-195 SVTLSSLSP
+195 SITLSSLSP

-242 SFSADAA
+242 NFAADAS
-249 TISLSLRVTVY
+249 TVNLSLRATVY
-260 NSAYTNYITIKNGS
+260 NAAYTNYITIKNGS
-274 TTYLSLAGRAWSS
+274 TTYLSLTGRTWAA
-287 GTAYR
+287 GTASR
-292 TITLTSSERTTLL
+292 TITLTSAERTTLL

-310 VKSFTA
+310 LKSFTA
-316 TIELVTKSGSTQ
+316 TIELVTKSGNTQ
-328 IGSASTCTCTIR
+328 IGNASTCTCTIS
-340 TSQANSGPSLS
+340 TTEANSGPTLS

-361 TIAITD
+361 TTAITR
-367 NDQVLIQDYSRL
+367 NDQVLIQSYSRL
-379 TVTPGTATARN
+379 TVTPGTATAKN

-418 IDTSG
+418 IGTSG

-432 DSRGYTASVTQSVTV
+432 DSRGYTASVTKSVTV
-447 VPYSKPRV
+447 VPYSKPKV
-455 SSVSLRRTND
+455 NSVSLRRTNE

-479 PITVDGT
+479 AITVDGA
-486 QKNSLLYARYRYKLT
+486 QKNSLLYVRYRYKLT

-507 SYSSI
+507 AYTSI
-512 LGSVTAT
+512 LSSVTASGT
-519 GSSFSFSNLE
+519 SFSFSNLE
-529 LCNLDSESSY
+529 LCNLNAEASY

-545 RDQLNSL
+545 RDKLNSL
-552 TSLDLYFVVSQGT
+552 TSLDLYFVVPQGT

-575 GINTPSPETA
+575 GINTPNPAAA

-593 IEGTLT
+593 IEGTLI

-614 CSTAEAT
+614 CSTAAAT
-621 QVKVVS
+621 QIKVVS
-627 CPGFELKTGSR
+627 CAGFELKTGSR
-638 IAVQFTYGNSASQP
+638 IAVQFTYSNTASQP

-664 CSTDGMSVIAD
+664 CGIDGTSVITG
-675 IWRDKET
+675 IWREKET
-682 VDFVYDGSWWIAI
+682 IDFVYDGSWWIAL
-695 GCLYATTAYYGLT
+695 GCLYATTSEYGLT
-708 KLSSSISS
+708 KLSSSTAST
-716 SSTTLAANSYAVK
+716 STTLAATASAVK

-741 LTNALAIAYGGTG
+741 LTNALALSYGGTG
-754 AKNAA
+754 AKTAA

-801 ASRASLVVPKIMLT
+801 ASRTSLVVPRILLT

-830 SFNLSYSGSL
+830 AFNLSYSGST
-840 VTLAIQG
+840 VTLAM
-847 GNGQINRVFGI
+847 GNGAGQINRVFGI

>member
-1 MAMTGGTAYLVKSEY
+1 MALSGTFQNYPVSSFGLYCEWSGTQSITGNYTDVTLKVYLSYYTLDVGARS
-16 ANYGSANWT
+16 
-25 TDLYIYVKVI
+25 D
-35 SQNVIA
+35 
-41 NTSTITLGMY
+41 STISINGVSETY
-51 VYSRYEIA
+51 TVPAIEDYSSGWKKKLLKTKTVRVNHNA
-59 WSDFGT
+59 
-65 NGTSY
+65 NGTKSGVALSASWRFSGTY
-70 IGTATSGANC
+70 SGVSIGTI
-80 FTFTAGQSGSGTKWL
+80 TAST
-95 IENKQV
+95 
-101 TVTHNSNGTLTLPI
+101 TVTLNSI
-115 YWHWGVNSS
+115 
-124 WGQYTGPSG
+124 
-133 SYNVT
+133 
-138 LPSLDRSAPTVSCS
+138 DRTAPTVSCS
-152 VSGITANGF
+152 VSNITANGF

-180 GTSWTQFSTTAGTSA
+180 GSSWTQFSTTAGTSA
-195 SVTLSSLSP
+195 SITLSSLSP

-242 SFSADAA
+242 NFTADAS
-249 TISLSLRVTVY
+249 TVNLSLRVTVY
-260 NSAYTNYITIKNGS
+260 NAAYTNYITIKNGS
-274 TTYLSLAGRAWSS
+274 TTYLSLTGRTWAA
-287 GTAYR
+287 GTASR
-292 TITLTSSERTTLL
+292 TITLTPAERTTLL
-305 NAMAS
+305 NAMTS
-310 VKSFTA
+310 LKSFTA
-316 TIELVTKSGSTQ
+316 TIELVTKSGNTQ
-328 IGSASTCTCTIR
+328 IGNASTCTCTIS
-340 TSQANSGPSLS
+340 TTEANSGPTLS

-361 TIAITD
+361 TTAITG
-367 NDQVLIQDYSRL
+367 NDQVLIQSYSRL
-379 TVTPGTATARN
+379 TVTPGTATAKN

-418 IDTSG
+418 IGTSG

-432 DSRGYTASVTQSVTV
+432 DSRGYTASVTKSVTV
-447 VPYSKPRV
+447 VPYSKPKV
-455 SSVSLRRTND
+455 NSVSLRRTNE

-479 PITVDGT
+479 AITVDGA
-486 QKNSLLYARYRYKLT
+486 QKNSLLYVRYRYKLT

-507 SYSSI
+507 AYTSI
-512 LGSVTAT
+512 LASVTASGT
-519 GSSFSFSNLE
+519 SFSFSNLE
-529 LCNLDSESSY
+529 LCNLNAEASY

-545 RDQLNSL
+545 RDKLNSL
-552 TSLDLYFVVSQGT
+552 TSLDLYFVVPQGT

-575 GINTPSPETA
+575 GINTPNPAAA

-614 CSTAEAT
+614 CSTAAAT
-621 QVKVVS
+621 QIKVVS
-627 CPGFELKTGSR
+627 CAGFELKTGSR
-638 IAVQFTYGNSASQP
+638 IAVQFTYSNTASQP

-664 CSTDGMSVIAD
+664 CGIDGTSVITG
-675 IWRDKET
+675 IWREKET
-682 VDFVYDGSWWIAI
+682 IDFVYDGSWWIAL
-695 GCLYATTAYYGLT
+695 GCLYATTSEYGLT
-708 KLSSSISS
+708 KLSSSTAST
-716 SSTTLAANSYAVK
+716 STTLAATASAVK

-741 LTNALAIAYGGTG
+741 LTNALALSYGGTG
-754 AKNAA
+754 AKTAA

-801 ASRASLVVPKIMLT
+801 ASRTSLVVPRILLT

-830 SFNLSYSGSL
+830 SFNLSYSGST
-840 VTLAIQG
+840 VTLAIQNG
-847 GNGQINRVFGI
+847 AGQINRVFGI

>member
-1 MAMTGGTAYLVKSEY
+1 MALSGTFQNYPVSSFGLYCEWSGAQSVTGNYTDVTLKVYLSYYTLDVGARS
-16 ANYGSANWT
+16 
-25 TDLYIYVKVI
+25 D
-35 SQNVIA
+35 
-41 NTSTITLGMY
+41 STISINGVSETY
-51 VYSRYEIA
+51 TVPAIEDYSSGWKKKLLKTKTVRVSHNA
-59 WSDFGT
+59 DGT
-65 NGTSY
+65 K
-70 IGTATSGANC
+70 SGVALSASWR
-80 FTFTAGQSGSGTKWL
+80 FSGTYSGVSVGT
-95 IENKQV
+95 ITAST
-101 TVTHNSNGTLTLPI
+101 TVTLNSI
-115 YWHWGVNSS
+115 
-124 WGQYTGPSG
+124 
-133 SYNVT
+133 
-138 LPSLDRSAPTVSCS
+138 DRSAPTVSCS
-152 VSGITANGF
+152 VSNITANGF
-161 TISASSSATSD
+161 KISASSSATAD

-180 GTSWTQFSTTAGTSA
+180 GSTWTQFSSTAGTSA
-195 SVTLSSLSP
+195 SVTLSTLLP

-237 ILSCG
+237 LLSCS

-249 TISLSLRVTVY
+249 SISLSLRVTVY
-260 NSAYTNYITIKNGS
+260 NAAYTNYITIKNGS
-274 TTYLSLAGRAWSS
+274 TTYLSLAGRIWSA
-287 GTAYR
+287 GTANR

-340 TSQANSGPSLS
+340 TSQANSGPSIS
-351 GFTFADSYST
+351 GFTFADGYST
-361 TIAITD
+361 TTAITD

-379 TVTPGTATARN
+379 TVTPGTAAARN

-418 IDTSG
+418 ICTSG

-507 SYSSI
+507 SYNSI

-627 CPGFELKTGSR
+627 CPGFELKSGSR

-759 AARTNLGIAATSLY
+759 AARTNLGISATSLY

-830 SFNLSYSGSL
+830 SFNLSYSGST
-840 VTLAIQG
+840 VTLSIQG
-847 GNGQINRVFGI
+847 GNGQVNRVFGI

>member
-1 MAMTGGTAYLVKSEY
+1 MALSGTFQNYPVSSFGLYCEWSGTQSITGNYTDVTLKVYLSYYTLDVGARS
-16 ANYGSANWT
+16 
-25 TDLYIYVKVI
+25 D
-35 SQNVIA
+35 
-41 NTSTITLGMY
+41 STISINGVSETY
-51 VYSRYEIA
+51 TVPAIEDYSSGWKKKLLKTKTVRVNHNA
-59 WSDFGT
+59 
-65 NGTSY
+65 NGTKSGVALSASWRFSGTY
-70 IGTATSGANC
+70 SGVSIGTI
-80 FTFTAGQSGSGTKWL
+80 TAST
-95 IENKQV
+95 
-101 TVTHNSNGTLTLPI
+101 TVTLNSI
-115 YWHWGVNSS
+115 
-124 WGQYTGPSG
+124 
-133 SYNVT
+133 
-138 LPSLDRSAPTVSCS
+138 DRTAPTVSCS
-152 VSGITANGF
+152 VSNITANGF

-180 GTSWTQFSTTAGTSA
+180 GSSWTQFSTTAGTSA

-242 SFSADAA
+242 NFAADAS
-249 TISLSLRVTVY
+249 TVNLSLRVTVY
-260 NSAYTNYITIKNGS
+260 NAAYTNYITIKNGS
-274 TTYLSLAGRAWSS
+274 TTYLSLTGRTWAA
-287 GTAYR
+287 GTASR
-292 TITLTSSERTTLL
+292 TITLTSAERTTLL

-310 VKSFTA
+310 LKSFTA
-316 TIELVTKSGSTQ
+316 TIELVTKSGNTQ
-328 IGSASTCTCTIR
+328 IGNASTCTCTIS
-340 TSQANSGPSLS
+340 TTEANSGPTLS

-361 TIAITD
+361 TTAITG
-367 NDQVLIQDYSRL
+367 NDQLLIQSYSRL
-379 TVTPGTATARN
+379 TVTPGTATAKN

-418 IDTSG
+418 IGTSG

-432 DSRGYTASVTQSVTV
+432 DSRGYTASVTKSVTV
-447 VPYSKPRV
+447 VPYSKPKV
-455 SSVSLRRTND
+455 NSVSLRRTNE
-465 IETEMQLVFNGSIS
+465 IETEMQLVFNGNIS
-479 PITVDGT
+479 AITVDGA
-486 QKNSLLYARYRYKLT
+486 QKNSLLYVRYRYKLT

-507 SYSSI
+507 AYTSI
-512 LGSVTAT
+512 LASVTASGT
-519 GSSFSFSNLE
+519 SFSFSNLE
-529 LCNLDSESSY
+529 LCNLNAEASY

-545 RDQLNSL
+545 RDKLNSL
-552 TSLDLYFVVSQGT
+552 TSLDLYFVVPQGT

-575 GINTPSPETA
+575 GINTPNPAAA

-593 IEGTLT
+593 IEGTLI

-614 CSTAEAT
+614 CSTAAAT
-621 QVKVVS
+621 QIKVVS
-627 CPGFELKTGSR
+627 CAGFELKTGSR
-638 IAVQFTYGNSASQP
+638 IAVQFTYSNTASQP

-664 CSTDGMSVIAD
+664 CGIDGTSVITG

-682 VDFVYDGSWWIAI
+682 IDFVYDGSWWIAL
-695 GCLYATTAYYGLT
+695 GCLYATTSEYGLT
-708 KLSSSISS
+708 KLSSSTAST
-716 SSTTLAANSYAVK
+716 STTLAATASAVK

-741 LTNALAIAYGGTG
+741 LTNALALSYGGTG
-754 AKNAA
+754 AKTAA

-801 ASRASLVVPKIMLT
+801 ASRTSLVVPRILLT

-830 SFNLSYSGSL
+830 AFNLSYSGST
-840 VTLAIQG
+840 VTLAM
-847 GNGQINRVFGI
+847 GNGAGQINRVFGI

>member
-1 MAMTGGTAYLVKSEY
+1 MALSGTFQNYPVSSFGLYCEWSGVQSVTGNYTDVTLKVYLSYYTLEVGARS
-16 ANYGSANWT
+16 
-25 TDLYIYVKVI
+25 D
-35 SQNVIA
+35 
-41 NTSTITLGMY
+41 STISINGVSETY
-51 VYSRYEIA
+51 TAPAIDDYSSGWKKKLLKTKTVRVSHNA
-59 WSDFGT
+59 DGT
-65 NGTSY
+65 K
-70 IGTATSGANC
+70 SGVALSASWR
-80 FTFTAGQSGSGTKWL
+80 FSGTYSGVSVGT
-95 IENKQV
+95 ITAST
-101 TVTHNSNGTLTLPI
+101 TVTLNSI
-115 YWHWGVNSS
+115 
-124 WGQYTGPSG
+124 
-133 SYNVT
+133 
-138 LPSLDRSAPTVSCS
+138 DRTPPTVSCT
-152 VSGITANGF
+152 VSNITANGF
-161 TISASSSATSD
+161 RISAASSATAD
-172 IWQYSLNG
+172 QWFYSLDNG
-180 GTSWTQFSTTAGTSA
+180 GSSTLFSSTAGTSA
-195 SVTLSSLSP
+195 SITLSNLSP
-204 NTTYSVR
+204 NTTYY
-211 VRARKRTNQVYGTSS
+211 VRALARKKSNQVYGESGTI
-226 TVSAK
+226 TVK

-237 ILSCG
+237 LLSCG

-249 TISLSLRVTVY
+249 SISLSLRVTVY
-260 NSAYTNYITIKNGS
+260 NAAYTNYITIKNGS
-274 TTYLSLAGRAWSS
+274 TTYLSLAGRVWSA

-292 TITLTSSERTTLL
+292 TITLTASERTTLL

-361 TIAITD
+361 TTAITD
-367 NDQVLIQDYSRL
+367 NNQVLIQDYSRL

-418 IDTSG
+418 IGTSG

-507 SYSSI
+507 AYTSI
-512 LGSVTAT
+512 LGSVSAT

-575 GINTPSPETA
+575 GINTPSPEAA

-593 IEGTLT
+593 VEGTLI
-599 PDEIDYPFDKPYFGT
+599 PDDIDYTFDKPYFGV
-614 CSTAEAT
+614 CETAAAT
-621 QVKVVS
+621 QTKVVT
-627 CPGFELKTGSR
+627 CDEFRLEKGALL
-638 IAVQFTYGNSASQP
+638 AVQFTYANTATSPSM
-652 KLNVNG
+652 NVNG
-658 TGDKFI
+658 TGAIAI
-664 CSTDGMSVIAD
+664 CGTNGYYVNANMWTANQMVH
-675 IWRDKET
+675 
-682 VDFVYDGSWWIAI
+682 FVYNGTWWIALN
-695 GCLYATTAYYGLT
+695 CLPATTARYGIT
-708 KLSSSISS
+708 MLSNSLN
-716 SSTTLAANSYAVK
+716 STSGSLAATPYAVK
-729 RAYDRSSWTSIS
+729 MAYDRNSWTSIS

-754 AKNAA
+754 AKTAA
-759 AARTNLGIAATSLY
+759 AARTNLGISATSLY

-786 GNYNFYVIIGRPSST
+786 GNYNFYVFIGRPNSS

-830 SFNLSYSGSL
+830 SFNLSYSGST
-840 VTLAIQG
+840 VTLSIQG
-847 GNGQINRVFGI
+847 GNGQVNRVFGI

>member
-1 MAMTGGTAYLVKSEY
+1 MALSGTFQNYPVSSFGLYCEWSGTQSITGNYTDVTLKVYLSYYTLDVGARS
-16 ANYGSANWT
+16 
-25 TDLYIYVKVI
+25 D
-35 SQNVIA
+35 
-41 NTSTITLGMY
+41 STISINGVSETY
-51 VYSRYEIA
+51 TVPAIEDYSSGWKKKLLKTKTVRVNHNA
-59 WSDFGT
+59 
-65 NGTSY
+65 NGTKSGVALSASWRFSGTY
-70 IGTATSGANC
+70 SGVSIGTI
-80 FTFTAGQSGSGTKWL
+80 TAST
-95 IENKQV
+95 
-101 TVTHNSNGTLTLPI
+101 TVTLNSI
-115 YWHWGVNSS
+115 
-124 WGQYTGPSG
+124 
-133 SYNVT
+133 
-138 LPSLDRSAPTVSCS
+138 DRTAPTVSCS
-152 VSGITANGF
+152 VSNITANGF

-180 GTSWTQFSTTAGTSA
+180 GSSWTQFSTTAGTSA

-242 SFSADAA
+242 NFAADAS
-249 TISLSLRVTVY
+249 TVNLSLRVTVY
-260 NSAYTNYITIKNGS
+260 NAAYTNYITIKNGS
-274 TTYLSLAGRAWSS
+274 TTYLSLTGRTWAA
-287 GTAYR
+287 GTASR
-292 TITLTSSERTTLL
+292 TITLTSAERTTLL

-310 VKSFTA
+310 LKSFTA
-316 TIELVTKSGSTQ
+316 TIELVTKSGNTQ
-328 IGSASTCTCTIR
+328 IGNASTCTCTIS
-340 TSQANSGPSLS
+340 TTEANSGPTLS

-361 TIAITD
+361 TTAITG
-367 NDQVLIQDYSRL
+367 NDQVLIQSYSRL
-379 TVTPGTATARN
+379 TVTPGTATAKN

-418 IDTSG
+418 IGTSG

-432 DSRGYTASVTQSVTV
+432 DSRGYTASVTKSVTV
-447 VPYSKPRV
+447 VPYSKPKV
-455 SSVSLRRTND
+455 NSVSLRRTNE

-479 PITVDGT
+479 AITVDGA
-486 QKNSLLYARYRYKLT
+486 QKNSLLYVRYRYKLT

-507 SYSSI
+507 AYTSI
-512 LGSVTAT
+512 LASVTASGT
-519 GSSFSFSNLE
+519 SFSFSNLE
-529 LCNLDSESSY
+529 LCNLNAEASY

-545 RDQLNSL
+545 RDKLDSL
-552 TSLDLYFVVSQGT
+552 TSLDLYFVVPQGT

-575 GINTPSPETA
+575 GINTPNPAAA

-614 CSTAEAT
+614 CSTAAAT
-621 QVKVVS
+621 QIKVVS
-627 CPGFELKTGSR
+627 CAGFELKTGSR
-638 IAVQFTYGNSASQP
+638 IAVQFTYSNTASQP

-664 CSTDGMSVIAD
+664 CGIDGTSVITG
-675 IWRDKET
+675 IWREKET
-682 VDFVYDGSWWIAI
+682 IDFVYDGSWWIAL
-695 GCLYATTAYYGLT
+695 GCLYATTSEYGLT
-708 KLSSSISS
+708 KLSSSTAST
-716 SSTTLAANSYAVK
+716 STTLAATASAVK

-741 LTNALAIAYGGTG
+741 LTNALALSYGGTG
-754 AKNAA
+754 AKTAA

-801 ASRASLVVPKIMLT
+801 ASRTSLVVPRILLT

-830 SFNLSYSGSL
+830 SFNLSYSGST
-840 VTLAIQG
+840 VTLAIQNG
-847 GNGQINRVFGI
+847 AGQINRVFGI